1 MKQAILALPVLL
13 CLVTLPDRAP
23 AQQNSEAAAG
33 NGAEAGASSLDAL
46 FSQAT
51 FWRANNRPDLA
62 RDALRRVLA
71 VEPGNTRALRGMG
84 ELALADEDRDGAR
97 QWLDRLRAQAPDSE
111 DAARLQ
117 AALRRQQ
124 ISNGDLMEARA
135 LAKAGNTA
143 GAVARYEALFDGAG
157 PPPDLALEYYQT
169 LAGVDARWREAR
181 EGLEQVVRDNPS
193 DPAAR
198 QALAEVLTYRQATR
212 KQGIEQLAGLW
223 RDQERLQVI
232 APWRQALLWL
242 PEEPAS
248 ADALRDYLAVRPDDE
263 VVRERLDSVL
273 SGRGGAAVAGAYD
286 ALEAGR
292 LSAARRAFEAVLK
305 DDPDS
310 AEAVAGLGLIDLRQG
325 RFGPAE
331 QRLTRAI
338 RMAPNRRNDWA
349 PALEDA
355 RFYGRLA
362 GARALNEQRN
372 YDQALQAVIPLAR
385 AGGRRGRDASLL
397 QGEILLGQDRPQ
409 VAETVF
415 RDLLEND
422 AANNDARVGL
432 VRALMA
438 QERYDE
444 ANRIYAELPAEER
457 MRYGYVRDQQ
467 SQVLRRRAQDLIDDG
482 QVYAGEALLHEA
494 VAAAPGDPWAR
505 LELAKRMQARGQ
517 SGQAAAML
525 EPLEAPDA
533 EPEALLAAAQ
543 FAADQGR
550 WQHAQGLLD
559 RLPADARDSD
569 SQALRQRVENGAR
582 MAELARVFDSGDRWR
597 IQSELERLYA
607 APPKTPA
614 ETGQLANFLV
624 DRGESSL
631 ALTLVRKDLS
641 EGLDRGAP
649 KDFVPHALVL
659 GRLGYDR
666 EAGEL
671 LRELQRRAE
680 QQPGGAEV
688 FADARRTLSVASVDH
703 ARQSGDF
710 ARAYDEA
717 VMALSSD
724 PDNEALVLALGRV
737 YQEGGLH
744 REAAVTYDWLLAR
757 PGPQL
762 PARRAAV
769 ANALAMD
776 DVDRA
781 EQLLEQAAP
790 LEDSEL
796 LLLAA
801 RTARRS
807 GDSRSALALAEK
819 AADAQYRANR
829 SGAPAALAG
838 SANPFRKTAGKTP
851 ENRWLALAE
860 GEDNNDGTRT
870 DVWLPGNLSAG
881 NRGQHWQPPVREQ
894 AVAAASA
901 PSAGYYQPGAAPRP
915 APAPTPVQESAR
927 AEARIDRF
935 REDVRRDVAP
945 RVETGLALRN
955 RDGESGLSEL
965 TEVSGELAFSG
976 VPFRG
981 GRFRGVVTPTF
992 LNAGSVSGSA
1002 SERFGFGPLS
1012 DGAASLAGTLD
1023 GAYDLIA
1030 EVGQSAAQLESAQ
1043 AEFGDAETAFNE
1055 AGVVRDTAEA
1065 DFNQAEAAYQTALAD
1080 PTSTEQELAA
1090 LEALVETE
1098 QADLNEAE
1106 TQFTN
1111 ADQQL
1116 ESAETQLANADTQ
1129 FDNANDLD
1137 VLYELGIDLGALSDE
1152 QRAFID
1158 DYLVSN
1164 FGSAD
1169 FSLEADTPEEFEAR
1183 SQAVRD
1189 LIGGLQ
1195 ARANGYARGAA
1206 AGNQTEAGMGVGF
1219 GYQGQAFAADI
1230 GSTPFGF
1237 EITNLVGGLS
1247 WTPKLGRNGRFIL
1260 AGERR
1265 AVTDSLLS
1273 YAGVEDPATGDRWG
1287 GVTRTGGRIGL
1298 TFDNGPLGLYSDL
1311 GFYNY
1316 DGHNVADNQSVEASL
1331 GGYLRPIREDDRE
1344 LKTGVNVRYM
1354 SFDENLS
1361 KFTYGHG
1368 GYFSPQDYVSLSFPI
1383 EYSEDYHRWT
1393 WNATFAPGFQ
1403 SYSSDAA
1410 AFFPTLA
1417 EEQFWM
1423 EILASSGVIDSAYYA
1438 AESKSGF
1445 GVNLGAGL
1453 DYRLSPGLK
1462 LGTRVGY
1469 DTFGDYSETKASVN
1483 LNYTLEE

>member
-1 MKQAILALPVLL
+1 MKRAISALPMVLWL
-13 CLVTLPDRAP
+13 TMVPGWAG
-23 AQQNSEAAAG
+23 AQQGSEATGDDAPRAG
-33 NGAEAGASSLDAL
+33 ESSLDAL

-62 RDALRRVLA
+62 RDALQRVLA

-84 ELALADEDRDGAR
+84 ELALAAEDRDGAR
-97 QWLDRLRAQAPDSE
+97 QWLDRLRTRAPGSE
-111 DAARLQ
+111 DTARLQ
-117 AALRRQQ
+117 AALRREQ

-135 LAKAGNTA
+135 LAKAGDA
-143 GAVARYEALFDGAG
+143 GAAVARYEALFDGAG

-169 LAGVDARWREAR
+169 LAGVDARWQEAR
-181 EGLEQVVRDNPS
+181 DGLEQVVRDNPN

-212 KQGIEQLAGLW
+212 DQGIEQLAGLW

-242 PEEPAS
+242 PQEPAS

-273 SGRGGAAVAGAYD
+273 SGSGGAAVADAYD

-292 LSAARRAFEAVLK
+292 LGAARRGFEGVLE

-310 AEAVAGLGLIDLRQG
+310 AEAVAGLGLADLRQG

-331 QRLTRAI
+331 QRLARAI
-338 RMAPNRRNDWA
+338 RMAPDRRNDWA

-355 RFYGRLA
+355 RFYRRLA
-362 GARALNEQRN
+362 EARALHQKENH
-372 YDQALQAVIPLAR
+372 DQALQAVIPLAR
-385 AGGRRGRDASLL
+385 AGGRRGRDAALL
-397 QGEILLGQDRPQ
+397 QGDILLAQERPQ

-415 RDLLEND
+415 RDLLENGGAD
-422 AANNDARVGL
+422 NDARVGL
-432 VRALMA
+432 VRSLMA

-467 SQVLRRRAQDLIDDG
+467 SRVLRERAQALIDDG

-494 VAAAPGDPWAR
+494 VAAAPRDPWAR

-550 WQHAQGLLD
+550 WQHALDLLD
-559 RLPADARDSD
+559 RLPAGARDSD

-582 MAELARVFDSGDRWR
+582 MAELGRVFDSGDRWR

-607 APPKTPA
+607 APPETPA
-614 ETGQLANFLV
+614 QTGQLANFLV
-624 DRGESSL
+624 ERGESSL

-641 EGLDRGAP
+641 KGLERGAP

-680 QQPGGAEV
+680 QQPGGAGA
-688 FADARRTLSVASVDH
+688 FAEARRTLSVAAVDH
-703 ARQSGDF
+703 ARQGGDF

-724 PDNEALVLALGRV
+724 PDNEELVLALGRV

-744 REAAVTYDWLLAR
+744 REAATTYDWLLAR

-781 EQLLEQAAP
+781 EQLLEEAAP
-790 LEDSEL
+790 LEDGEL

-807 GDSRSALALAEK
+807 GDTRSALALAEK
-819 AADAQYRANR
+819 AADAQYRANLG
-829 SGAPAALAG
+829 GAPAALAG

-851 ENRWLALAE
+851 ENRWLALAD
-860 GEDNNDGTRT
+860 GGDNNDGART
-870 DVWLPGNLSAG
+870 DVWLPGNRSPG
-881 NRGQHWQPPVREQ
+881 SEGQHWQPPVREQ
-894 AVAAASA
+894 AVAASA
-901 PSAGYYQPGAAPRP
+901 PSAGYYQPGAVSRP
-915 APAPTPVQESAR
+915 APASTPVQESAR

-935 REDVRRDVAP
+935 REEVRQDIAP
-945 RVETGLALRN
+945 RVETGLGLRN

-992 LNAGSVSGSA
+992 LNAGTVSGSA
-1002 SERFGFGPLS
+1002 AERFGFGPLA
-1012 DGAASLAGTLD
+1012 DGTASLAGNLE

-1030 EVGQSAAQLESAQ
+1030 EVGQSAAQLETAQSAVV
-1043 AEFGDAETAFNE
+1043 E
-1055 AGVVRDTAEA
+1055 AQT
-1065 DFNQAEAAYQTALAD
+1065 AYQEALDEFNTQVPPDPDDEDAD
-1080 PTSTEQELAA
+1080 EVDLVTQEELDA
-1090 LEALVETE
+1090 LENQVANLESQRD
-1098 QADLNEAE
+1098 QAV
-1106 TQFTN
+1106 TQF
-1111 ADQQL
+1111 
-1116 ESAETQLANADTQ
+1116 ESATSRN
-1129 FDNANDLD
+1129 
-1137 VLYELGIDLGALSDE
+1137 VLYEVGIDLDALSDD
-1152 QRAFID
+1152 QRAFVD
-1158 DYLVSN
+1158 RFLVAN

-1195 ARANGYARGAA
+1195 ARANGYARAAA

-1247 WTPKLGRNGRFIL
+1247 WAPKLGRNGRFIL

-1287 GVTRTGGRIGL
+1287 GVTRTGGRLGL
-1298 TFDNGPLGLYSDL
+1298 TFDNGPLGLYGDL
-1311 GFYNY
+1311 GFYHY

-1331 GGYLRPIREDDRE
+1331 GGYLRPVREDGRE

-1383 EYSEDYHRWT
+1383 EYSEDYRRWT
-1393 WNATFAPGFQ
+1393 WSATFAPGFQ

-1438 AESKSGF
+1438 AESESGF

-1462 LGTRVGY
+1462 LGTRLGY

>member
-1 MKQAILALPVLL
+1 MKRAISALPMVLWL
-13 CLVTLPDRAP
+13 TMVPGWAG
-23 AQQNSEAAAG
+23 AQQGSEATGDDAPRAG
-33 NGAEAGASSLDAL
+33 ESSLDAL

-62 RDALRRVLA
+62 RDALQRVLA

-84 ELALADEDRDGAR
+84 ELALAAEDRDGAR
-97 QWLDRLRAQAPDSE
+97 QWLDRLRTRAPGSE
-111 DAARLQ
+111 DTARLQ
-117 AALRRQQ
+117 AALRREQ

-135 LAKAGNTA
+135 LAKAGDA
-143 GAVARYEALFDGAG
+143 GAAVARYEALFDGAG

-169 LAGVDARWREAR
+169 LAGVDARWQEAR
-181 EGLEQVVRDNPS
+181 DGLEQVVRDNPN

-212 KQGIEQLAGLW
+212 DQGIEQLAGLW

-242 PEEPAS
+242 PQEPAS

-273 SGRGGAAVAGAYD
+273 SGSGGAAVADAYD

-292 LSAARRAFEAVLK
+292 LSAARRGFEGVLE

-310 AEAVAGLGLIDLRQG
+310 AEAVAGLGLADLRQG

-331 QRLTRAI
+331 QRLARAI
-338 RMAPNRRNDWA
+338 RMAPDRRNDWA

-362 GARALNEQRN
+362 EARALHQKDNH
-372 YDQALQAVIPLAR
+372 DQALQAVIPLAR
-385 AGGRRGRDASLL
+385 AGGRRGRDAALL
-397 QGEILLGQDRPQ
+397 QGDILLAQDRPQ

-415 RDLLEND
+415 RDLLENGGAD
-422 AANNDARVGL
+422 NDARVGL
-432 VRALMA
+432 VRSLMA

-467 SQVLRRRAQDLIDDG
+467 SRVLRERAQALIDDG

-494 VAAAPGDPWAR
+494 VAAAPRDPWAR

-550 WQHAQGLLD
+550 WQRALGLLD
-559 RLPADARDSD
+559 RLPAGARDSD

-582 MAELARVFDSGDRWR
+582 MAELGRVFDSGDRWR

-607 APPKTPA
+607 APPETPA
-614 ETGQLANFLV
+614 QTGQLANFLV
-624 DRGESSL
+624 ERGESSL

-641 EGLDRGAP
+641 KGLERGAP

-680 QQPGGAEV
+680 QQPGGAGA
-688 FADARRTLSVASVDH
+688 FADARRTLSVAAVDH
-703 ARQSGDF
+703 ARQGGDF

-724 PDNEALVLALGRV
+724 PHNEELVLALGRV

-744 REAAVTYDWLLAR
+744 REAATTYDWLLAR

-790 LEDSEL
+790 LEDGEL

-807 GDSRSALALAEK
+807 GDTRSALALAEK
-819 AADAQYRANR
+819 AADAHYRANR
-829 SGAPAALAG
+829 AGAPAALAG

-851 ENRWLALAE
+851 ENRWLALAD
-860 GEDNNDGTRT
+860 GDGDNDGARA
-870 DVWLPGNLSAG
+870 DVWLPGNRSPG
-881 NRGQHWQPPVREQ
+881 NEGQHWQPPVREQ
-894 AVAAASA
+894 AVAASA
-901 PSAGYYQPGAAPRP
+901 PSAGYYQPGAVSRP
-915 APAPTPVQESAR
+915 APAPTLVQESAR

-935 REDVRRDVAP
+935 REDVRQDIAP
-945 RVETGLALRN
+945 RVETGLGLRN

-992 LNAGSVSGSA
+992 LNAGAVSGSA
-1002 SERFGFGPLS
+1002 AGRFGFGPLA
-1012 DGAASLAGTLD
+1012 DGTASLAGNLE

-1030 EVGQSAAQLESAQ
+1030 EVGQSAEQLEAAQ
-1043 AEFGDAETAFNE
+1043 GAVDE
-1055 AGVVRDTAEA
+1055 ART
-1065 DFNQAEAAYQTALAD
+1065 AYQEALDEFNTQVPPDPDDEDAD
-1080 PTSTEQELAA
+1080 QVDLVTQDELDA
-1090 LEALVETE
+1090 LENQVASLEDQRD
-1098 QADLNEAE
+1098 QAA
-1106 TQFTN
+1106 
-1111 ADQQL
+1111 
-1116 ESAETQLANADTQ
+1116 TQ
-1129 FDNANDLD
+1129 FDSATSRN
-1137 VLYELGIDLGALSDE
+1137 VLYEVGIDLDALSDE
-1152 QRAFID
+1152 QRAFVERF
-1158 DYLVSN
+1158 LVSN

-1169 FSLEADTPEEFEAR
+1169 FSLEADTPEEYEAR

-1195 ARANGYARGAA
+1195 ARANGYARAAA

-1247 WTPKLGRNGRFIL
+1247 WAPKLGRNGRFIL

-1287 GVTRTGGRIGL
+1287 GVTRTGGRLGL
-1298 TFDNGPLGLYSDL
+1298 TFDNGPLGLYGDL
-1311 GFYNY
+1311 GFYHY

-1331 GGYLRPIREDDRE
+1331 GGYLRPVREDGRE

-1383 EYSEDYHRWT
+1383 EYSEDYRRWT
-1393 WNATFAPGFQ
+1393 WSATFAPGFQ

-1438 AESKSGF
+1438 AESESGF

-1462 LGTRVGY
+1462 LGTRLGY

>member
-1 MKQAILALPVLL
+1 MKRPIVALPLLL
-13 CLVTLPDRAP
+13 CVAGLPAWAL
-23 AQQNSEAAAG
+23 AQQNTPASDNVDQSGE
-33 NGAEAGASSLDAL
+33 SSLQAL

-62 RDALRRVLA
+62 RDALQRVLA
-71 VEPGNTRALRGMG
+71 VEPGNPRALRGMG
-84 ELALADEDRDGAR
+84 ELALAAGDRETALS
-97 QWLDRLRAQAPDSE
+97 WLARLRSQAPNSE
-111 DAARLQ
+111 DTASLQ
-117 AALRRQQ
+117 AALRRKQ

-135 LAKAGNTA
+135 LAKAGDA
-143 GAVARYEALFDGAG
+143 GAAVARYEALFNGQS
-157 PPPDLALEYYQT
+157 PPPDLAPEYYQT
-169 LAGVDARWREAR
+169 LAGVDGRWREAR
-181 EGLEQVVRDNPS
+181 QGLEQVVRDNPN

-198 QALAEVLTYRQATR
+198 QALAEVLTYRQVSR
-212 KQGIEQLAGLW
+212 QDGIDRLAELW
-223 RDQERLQVI
+223 QQNNRLQVI

-242 PEEPAS
+242 PEEGES
-248 ADALRDYLAVRPDDE
+248 ADALRRYLAVRPDDA
-263 VVRERLDSVL
+263 VVRERLENVL
-273 SGRGGAAVAGAYD
+273 SGGGGAALAKAYKD
-286 ALEAGR
+286 LEAGR
-292 LSAARRAFEAVLK
+292 LDTARRGFQAIVK
-305 DDPDS
+305 DEPEN
-310 AEAVAGLGLIDLRQG
+310 AEAVAGLGLVDLRQG
-325 RFGPAE
+325 RFRTAE
-331 QRLTRAI
+331 QQLERAI
-338 RMAPNRRNDWA
+338 RMAPQRRADWS
-349 PALEDA
+349 PAREDA

-362 GARALNEQRN
+362 SARALNKAQKH
-372 YDQALQAVIPLAR
+372 DQALQAVIPLAR
-385 AGGRRGRDASLL
+385 AGGRRGRDATLL
-397 QGEILLGQDRPQ
+397 QGDILLDQDRPM
-409 VAETVF
+409 VAETVY
-415 RDLLEND
+415 RGLLD
-422 AANNDARVGL
+422 AREDDSEARVGL

-444 ANRIYAELPAEER
+444 ANRIYAELPAKDR
-457 MRYGYVRDQQ
+457 MRYGYLREQQ
-467 SQVLRRRAQDLIDDG
+467 GQVLRERAQALIDSG

-494 VAAAPGDPWAR
+494 VAATPDDPWAR

-517 SGQAAAML
+517 SAQAAALL
-525 EPLEAPDA
+525 EPLEAPGA
-533 EPEALLAAAQ
+533 APSSLLAAAN
-543 FAADQGR
+543 FAVEQQR
-550 WQHAQGLLD
+550 WRHALELLE
-559 RLPADARDSD
+559 RLPADARDAE
-569 SQALRQRVENGAR
+569 SQAVRRRAENGAR
-582 MAELARVFDSGDRWR
+582 MAELARLFDSGDRWR

-607 APPKTPA
+607 KPPETPSQ
-614 ETGQLANFLV
+614 TGELANFLV

-631 ALTLVRKDLS
+631 ALTLVRRDLAK
-641 EGLDRGAP
+641 GLDRGQP
-649 KDFVPHALVL
+649 RDFVPHAMVL

-671 LRELQRRAE
+671 LRELERAAE
-680 QQPGGAEV
+680 QQPGSRTAFAE
-688 FADARRTLSVASVDH
+688 ARRTLAVASVDH
-703 ARQSGDF
+703 ARSGGDF

-724 PDNEALVLALGRV
+724 PDSEALVLALGRV

-744 REAAVTYDWLLAR
+744 EEAATTYDWLLAR

-790 LEDSEL
+790 LEDGEL

-807 GDSRSALALAEK
+807 GDSRSALALAER
-819 AADAQYRANR
+819 AAGAQYRDSR
-829 SGAPAALAG
+829 TGAPGALAR
-838 SANPFRKTAGKTP
+838 SANPFRKSAGKTP
-851 ENRWLALAE
+851 QNRWLALAE
-860 GEDNNDGTRT
+860 GGREAAGVRA
-870 DVWLPGNLSAG
+870 DVWLPGNG
-881 NRGQHWQPPVREQ
+881 GQHWQPPVRDNS
-894 AVAAASA
+894 VAAAPASV
-901 PSAGYYQPGAAPRP
+901 SSSSSGYYQPGGVASNRAQPRV
-915 APAPTPVQESAR
+915 ATPVQQSAQ

-935 REDVRRDVAP
+935 REDVQREVAP

-981 GRFRGVVTPTF
+981 GRFEGWVTPTF
-992 LNAGSVSGSA
+992 LNAGAVSGSA
-1002 SERFGFGPLS
+1002 RERFGFGPLA
-1012 DGAASLAGTLD
+1012 DGTASLAGNLQ

-1030 EVGQSAAQLESAQ
+1030 EVGQSADQLEAAQSDYDQAQ
-1043 AEFGDAETAFNE
+1043 ADYSEAQVAYNEALEEFNTQVPPDPDDEDAEEVDLVTQ
-1055 AGVVRDTAEA
+1055 D
-1065 DFNQAEAAYQTALAD
+1065 
-1080 PTSTEQELAA
+1080 ELDA
-1090 LEALVETE
+1090 LEATQENRKTAVDNSEN
-1098 QADLNEAE
+1098 QRDLAA
-1106 TQFTN
+1106 TQF
-1111 ADQQL
+1111 
-1116 ESAETQLANADTQ
+1116 ESATSRN
-1129 FDNANDLD
+1129 
-1137 VLYELGIDLGALSDE
+1137 VLYEVGVDLDALSAD
-1152 QRAFID
+1152 QRAFVD
-1158 DYLVSN
+1158 RYLVAN

-1169 FSLEADTPEEFEAR
+1169 FSLEAATPEEYEAR
-1183 SQAVRD
+1183 SQAVRE

-1195 ARANGYARGAA
+1195 ARANGYARAA
-1206 AGNQTEAGMGVGF
+1206 AVSNQTEAGMGVGF
-1219 GYQGQAFAADI
+1219 GYQGRAVAADI

-1247 WTPKLGRNGRFIL
+1247 WTPRLGENGRFIV

-1287 GVTRTGGRIGL
+1287 GVTRTGGRLGL
-1298 TFDNGPLGLYSDL
+1298 TFDNGPMGLYGDL
-1311 GFYNY
+1311 GFYHY

-1331 GGYLRPIREDDRE
+1331 GGYLRPVREDDRE

-1393 WNATFAPGFQ
+1393 WNARFAPGFQ
-1403 SYSSDAA
+1403 SYSSEAA

-1423 EILASSGVIDSAYYA
+1423 EILASSGVVDSAYYA
-1438 AESKSGF
+1438 AESESGF

>member
-1 MKQAILALPVLL
+1 MKRATLALPMVLW
-13 CLVTLPDRAP
+13 LVMTPAWAA
-23 AQQNSEAAAG
+23 AQQGSEATGDQAPRAG
-33 NGAEAGASSLDAL
+33 ESSLDAL

-62 RDALRRVLA
+62 RDALERVLA
-71 VEPGNTRALRGMG
+71 VEPDNARALRGMG
-84 ELALADEDRDGAR
+84 ELALAADDRDGAR
-97 QWLDRLRAQAPDSE
+97 QWLDRLRERAPGSE

-117 AALRRQQ
+117 AALRREQ

-135 LAKAGNTA
+135 LAKAGDA
-143 GAVARYEALFDGAG
+143 GAAVARYEALFDGAG

-181 EGLEQVVRDNPS
+181 DGLEQVVRDNPG

-212 KQGIEQLAGLW
+212 DQGIEQLAGLW

-242 PEEPAS
+242 PQEPAS

-273 SGRGGAAVAGAYD
+273 SGSGGAAVADAYD

-292 LSAARRAFEAVLK
+292 LSAARRGFQGVLE

-310 AEAVAGLGLIDLRQG
+310 AEAVAGLGLADLRQG
-325 RFGPAE
+325 RFGAAE
-331 QRLTRAI
+331 QRLARAI
-338 RMAPNRRNDWA
+338 RMAPDRRADWA

-362 GARALNEQRN
+362 EARALNEQQN

-385 AGGRRGRDASLL
+385 AGGRRGRDAALL
-397 QGEILLGQDRPQ
+397 QGDILLAQDRPQ

-415 RDLLEND
+415 RDLLESDD
-422 AANNDARVGL
+422 ANSDARVGL

-467 SQVLRRRAQDLIDDG
+467 SQVLRERAQALIDDG

-494 VAAAPGDPWAR
+494 VAAAPRDPWAR
-505 LELAKRMQARGQ
+505 LALAKRMQARGQ

-550 WQHAQGLLD
+550 WQHALDLLD

-569 SQALRQRVENGAR
+569 SQALRRRVENGAR

-607 APPKTPA
+607 EPPETPA
-614 ETGQLANFLV
+614 QTGQLANFLV
-624 DRGESSL
+624 ERGESSL
-631 ALTLVRKDLS
+631 ALTLVRKDLAK
-641 EGLDRGAP
+641 GLDRGAP

-671 LRELQRRAE
+671 LRELERRAE
-680 QQPGGAEV
+680 RRPGGAGA
-688 FADARRTLSVASVDH
+688 FADARRTLSVAAVDH
-703 ARQSGDF
+703 ARQGGDF

-724 PDNEALVLALGRV
+724 PDNEKLVLALGRV

-744 REAAVTYDWLLAR
+744 REAATTYDWLLAR

-776 DVDRA
+776 DVERA
-781 EQLLEQAAP
+781 EQLLEEAAP
-790 LEDSEL
+790 LEDGEL

-819 AADAQYRANR
+819 AADAHYRANR
-829 SGAPAALAG
+829 SGAPSALAG
-838 SANPFRKTAGKTP
+838 SANPFRKSAGKTP
-851 ENRWLALAE
+851 ENRWLALAD
-860 GEDNNDGTRT
+860 GDGNNDGARA
-870 DVWLPGNLSAG
+870 DVWLPGNRSPG
-881 NRGQHWQPPVREQ
+881 NEGQHWQPPAREQ
-894 AVAAASA
+894 AVAASA
-901 PSAGYYQPGAAPRP
+901 PSGDYYQPGAASRP

-945 RVETGLALRN
+945 RVETGLGLRN

-981 GRFRGVVTPTF
+981 GRFRGAVTPTF

-1002 SERFGFGPLS
+1002 AGRFGFGPLAE
-1012 DGAASLAGTLD
+1012 GTASLAGNLE

-1030 EVGQSAAQLESAQ
+1030 EVGQSAEQLEAAESAV
-1043 AEFGDAETAFNE
+1043 DE
-1055 AGVVRDTAEA
+1055 AQT
-1065 DFNQAEAAYQTALAD
+1065 AYQ
-1080 PTSTEQELAA
+1080 EA
-1090 LEALVETE
+1090 LEEFNTQVPPDPDDENADEVDLVTQEELDALENQV
-1098 QADLNEAE
+1098 ADLEDQRDQAAN
-1106 TQFTN
+1106 QFEN
-1111 ADQQL
+1111 AT
-1116 ESAETQLANADTQ
+1116 SRN
-1129 FDNANDLD
+1129 
-1137 VLYELGIDLGALSDE
+1137 VLYEVGIDLDALSDE
-1152 QRAFID
+1152 QRAFVD
-1158 DYLVSN
+1158 RFLVSN

-1219 GYQGQAFAADI
+1219 GYQGRAFAADI

-1247 WTPKLGRNGRFIL
+1247 WAPKLGRNGRFIL

-1287 GVTRTGGRIGL
+1287 GVTRTGGRLGL
-1298 TFDNGPLGLYSDL
+1298 TFDNGPLGLYGDL
-1311 GFYNY
+1311 GFYHY

-1331 GGYLRPIREDDRE
+1331 GGYLRPIREDGRE

>member
-1 MKQAILALPVLL
+1 MKRAISALPMVLWL
-13 CLVTLPDRAP
+13 TMVPGWAA
-23 AQQNSEAAAG
+23 AQQGSEATGDDAPRAG
-33 NGAEAGASSLDAL
+33 ESSLDAL

-62 RDALRRVLA
+62 RDALQRVLA

-84 ELALADEDRDGAR
+84 ELALAAEDRDGAR
-97 QWLDRLRAQAPDSE
+97 QWLDRLRTRAPGSE
-111 DAARLQ
+111 DTARLQ
-117 AALRRQQ
+117 AALRREQ

-135 LAKAGNTA
+135 LAKAGDA
-143 GAVARYEALFDGAG
+143 GAAVARYEALFDGAG

-169 LAGVDARWREAR
+169 LAGVDARWQEAR
-181 EGLEQVVRDNPS
+181 DGLEQVVRDNPG

-212 KQGIEQLAGLW
+212 DQGIEQLAGLW

-242 PEEPAS
+242 PQEPAS

-273 SGRGGAAVAGAYD
+273 SGSGGAAVAAAYD

-292 LSAARRAFEAVLK
+292 LSAARRGFEGVLE

-310 AEAVAGLGLIDLRQG
+310 AEAVAGLGLADLRQG

-331 QRLTRAI
+331 QRLARAI
-338 RMAPNRRNDWA
+338 RMAPDRRNDWA

-362 GARALNEQRN
+362 EARALHQKENH
-372 YDQALQAVIPLAR
+372 DQALQAVIPLAR
-385 AGGRRGRDASLL
+385 AGGRRGRDAALL
-397 QGEILLGQDRPQ
+397 QGDILLAQERPQ

-415 RDLLEND
+415 RDLLENGGAD
-422 AANNDARVGL
+422 NDARVGL
-432 VRALMA
+432 VRSLMA

-467 SQVLRRRAQDLIDDG
+467 SKVLRERAQALIDDG

-494 VAAAPGDPWAR
+494 VAAAPRDPWAR

-550 WQHAQGLLD
+550 WQRALGLLD
-559 RLPADARDSD
+559 RLPAGARDSD

-582 MAELARVFDSGDRWR
+582 MAELGRVFDSGDRWR

-607 APPKTPA
+607 APPETPA
-614 ETGQLANFLV
+614 QTGQLANFLV
-624 DRGESSL
+624 ERGESSL

-641 EGLDRGAP
+641 KGLERGAP

-680 QQPGGAEV
+680 QQPGGAGA
-688 FADARRTLSVASVDH
+688 FADARRTLSVAAVDH
-703 ARQSGDF
+703 ARQGGDF

-724 PDNEALVLALGRV
+724 PHNEELVLALGRV

-744 REAAVTYDWLLAR
+744 REAATTYDWLLAR

-790 LEDSEL
+790 LEDGEL

-819 AADAQYRANR
+819 AADAHYRANR
-829 SGAPAALAG
+829 AGAPAALAG

-851 ENRWLALAE
+851 ENRWLALAD
-860 GEDNNDGTRT
+860 GDGNNDGARA
-870 DVWLPGNLSAG
+870 DVWLPGNRSPG
-881 NRGQHWQPPVREQ
+881 NEGQHWQPPVREQ
-894 AVAAASA
+894 AVAASA
-901 PSAGYYQPGAAPRP
+901 PSAGYYQPGAVSRP

-935 REDVRRDVAP
+935 REDVRQDIAP
-945 RVETGLALRN
+945 RVETGLGLRN

-992 LNAGSVSGSA
+992 LNAGAVSGSA
-1002 SERFGFGPLS
+1002 AERFGFGPLA
-1012 DGAASLAGTLD
+1012 DGTASLAGNLE

-1030 EVGQSAAQLESAQ
+1030 EVGQSAEQLEAAQ
-1043 AEFGDAETAFNE
+1043 GAVDE
-1055 AGVVRDTAEA
+1055 ART
-1065 DFNQAEAAYQTALAD
+1065 AYQEALDEFNTQVPPDPDDEDAD
-1080 PTSTEQELAA
+1080 QVDLVTQEELDA
-1090 LEALVETE
+1090 LENQVASLEDQRD
-1098 QADLNEAE
+1098 QAA
-1106 TQFTN
+1106 TQF
-1111 ADQQL
+1111 
-1116 ESAETQLANADTQ
+1116 ESATSRN
-1129 FDNANDLD
+1129 
-1137 VLYELGIDLGALSDE
+1137 VLYEVGIDLDALSDE
-1152 QRAFID
+1152 QRAFVD
-1158 DYLVSN
+1158 RFLVSN

-1169 FSLEADTPEEFEAR
+1169 FSLEADTPEEYEAR

-1195 ARANGYARGAA
+1195 ARANGYARAAA

-1247 WTPKLGRNGRFIL
+1247 WAPKLGRNGRFIL

-1287 GVTRTGGRIGL
+1287 GVTRTGGRLGL
-1298 TFDNGPLGLYSDL
+1298 TFDNGPLGLYGDL
-1311 GFYNY
+1311 GFYHY

-1331 GGYLRPIREDDRE
+1331 GGYLRPVREDGRE

-1383 EYSEDYHRWT
+1383 EYSEDYRRWT
-1393 WNATFAPGFQ
+1393 WSATFAPGFQ

-1438 AESKSGF
+1438 AESESGF

-1462 LGTRVGY
+1462 LGTRLGY

>member
-1 MKQAILALPVLL
+1 MKRAILALPVLL
-13 CLVTLPDRAP
+13 CLATLADGAW
-23 AQQNSEAAAG
+23 AQQNDETADG
-33 NGAEAGASSLDAL
+33 NGGEAGASSLDAL

-62 RDALRRVLA
+62 KDALQRVLA
-71 VEPGNTRALRGMG
+71 VEPGNPRALRGMG
-84 ELALADEDRDGAR
+84 ELALAAGDRDGAR
-97 QWLDRLRAQAPDSE
+97 QWLERLRAQAPDSQ
-111 DAARLQ
+111 DTARLQ
-117 AALRRQQ
+117 AALRREQ

-135 LAKAGNTA
+135 RAKAGDAA

-181 EGLEQVVRDNPS
+181 EGLEQVVRDNPN

-198 QALAEVLTYRQATR
+198 QALAEVLTYRQSTR
-212 KQGIEQLAGLW
+212 NQGIEQLAGLW
-223 RDQERLQVI
+223 RDQERLQVL

-242 PEEPAS
+242 PQEPAS

-273 SGRGGAAVAGAYD
+273 SGSGGAAVADAYD

-292 LSAARRAFEAVLK
+292 LTAARRAFEAVLK

-331 QRLTRAI
+331 QRLARAI
-338 RMAPNRRNDWA
+338 RMAPNRRNNWA

-362 GARALNEQRN
+362 EARALNDQKN

-385 AGGRRGRDASLL
+385 AGGRRGRDAALL

-422 AANNDARVGL
+422 GANNDARVGL

-467 SQVLRRRAQDLIDDG
+467 SQVLRERAQTLIDDG

-494 VAAAPGDPWAR
+494 VAAAPRDPWAR
-505 LELAKRMQARGQ
+505 LALAKRMQARGQ
-517 SGQAAAML
+517 SAQAAAML

-543 FAADQGR
+543 FAAQQGR
-550 WQHAQGLLD
+550 WQHALALLD
-559 RLPADARDSD
+559 RVPADARDGD
-569 SQALRQRVENGAR
+569 TEALQQRIENGAR
-582 MAELARVFDSGDRWR
+582 LAELGRVFDSGDRWR

-607 APPKTPA
+607 EPPETPA
-614 ETGQLANFLV
+614 QTGELANFLV
-624 DRGESSL
+624 DHGESSL

-641 EGLDRGAP
+641 KGLERGEP

-666 EAGEL
+666 EAGQL
-671 LRELQRRAE
+671 LRELERRAE
-680 QQPGGAEV
+680 ARPGGAAA
-688 FADARRTLSVASVDH
+688 FADARRTLAVASVDH
-703 ARQSGDF
+703 ARQGGDF

-724 PDNEALVLALGRV
+724 PNNEELVLALGRV

-744 REAAVTYDWLLAR
+744 QEAAVTYDWLLAR

-781 EQLLEQAAP
+781 EQLLEEAAP

-807 GDSRSALALAEK
+807 GDTRSALALAER
-819 AADAQYRANR
+819 AAGAQYRANS
-829 SGAPAALAG
+829 SGAPGALAG

-851 ENRWLALAE
+851 ENRWLALA
-860 GEDNNDGTRT
+860 DGGDRNADTRA
-870 DVWLPGNLSAG
+870 DVWLPGGYSSG
-881 NRGQHWQPPVREQ
+881 TSGQHWQPPVREQ
-894 AVAAASA
+894 AQVAAASA
-901 PSAGYYQPGAAPRP
+901 PPSGDYYQPGGAARP

-935 REDVRRDVAP
+935 REEVRRDVAP
-945 RVETGLALRN
+945 RAETGLALRN

-992 LNAGSVSGSA
+992 LNAGTMSGSA
-1002 SERFGFGPLS
+1002 AERFGYGPLA
-1012 DGAASLAGTLD
+1012 DGTASLAGNLE

-1030 EVGQSAAQLESAQ
+1030 EVGQSAAQLETAQSALEQ
-1043 AEFGDAETAFNE
+1043 TETAFQQAETAYDE
-1055 AGVVRDTAEA
+1055 ALDEFQTQVPPDPDDEDAEEV
-1065 DFNQAEAAYQTALAD
+1065 DLV
-1080 PTSTEQELAA
+1080 TEEELAA
-1090 LEALVETE
+1090 LEAQRDQLENQLATR
-1098 QADLNEAE
+1098 E
-1106 TQFTN
+1106 TQR
-1111 ADQQL
+1111 DQAATQF
-1116 ESAETQLANADTQ
+1116 ESATSRN
-1129 FDNANDLD
+1129 
-1137 VLYELGIDLGALSDE
+1137 VLYEVGIDLDALSDE
-1152 QRAFID
+1152 QRAFVD
-1158 DYLVSN
+1158 RFLVSN

-1247 WTPKLGRNGRFIL
+1247 WAPRLGSNGRFII
-1260 AGERR
+1260 AAERR

-1287 GVTRTGGRIGL
+1287 GVTRTGGRLGL
-1298 TFDNGPLGLYSDL
+1298 TFDNGPLGLYGDL

-1331 GGYLRPIREDDRE
+1331 GGYLRPVREDDRE
-1344 LKTGVNVRYM
+1344 LKTGVNVSYM

-1383 EYSEDYHRWT
+1383 EYSEDYRRWT
-1393 WNATFAPGFQ
+1393 WSAKFAPGFQ

-1462 LGTRVGY
+1462 LGTRLGY

>member
-1 MKQAILALPVLL
+1 MKRATLALPMVLW
-13 CLVTLPDRAP
+13 LVMTPAWAA
-23 AQQNSEAAAG
+23 AQQGSEATGDQAPRAG
-33 NGAEAGASSLDAL
+33 ESSLEAL

-62 RDALRRVLA
+62 RDALERVLA
-71 VEPGNTRALRGMG
+71 VEPDNARALRGMG
-84 ELALADEDRDGAR
+84 ELALAADDRDGAR
-97 QWLDRLRAQAPDSE
+97 QWLDRLRERAPGSE

-117 AALRRQQ
+117 AALRREQ

-135 LAKAGNTA
+135 LAKAGDA
-143 GAVARYEALFDGAG
+143 GAAVARYEALFDGAG

-181 EGLEQVVRDNPS
+181 DGLEQVVRDNPG

-212 KQGIEQLAGLW
+212 DQGIEQLAGLW

-242 PEEPAS
+242 PQEPAS

-273 SGRGGAAVAGAYD
+273 SGSGGAAVADAYD

-292 LSAARRAFEAVLK
+292 LSAARRGFQGVLE

-310 AEAVAGLGLIDLRQG
+310 AEAVAGLGLADLRQG
-325 RFGPAE
+325 RFGAAE
-331 QRLTRAI
+331 QRLARAI
-338 RMAPNRRNDWA
+338 RMAPDRRADWA

-362 GARALNEQRN
+362 EARALNEQQN

-385 AGGRRGRDASLL
+385 AGGRRGRDAALL
-397 QGEILLGQDRPQ
+397 QGDILLAQDRPQ

-415 RDLLEND
+415 RDLLESDD
-422 AANNDARVGL
+422 ANSDARVGL

-467 SQVLRRRAQDLIDDG
+467 SQVLRERAQALIDDG

-494 VAAAPGDPWAR
+494 VAAAPRDPWAR

-550 WQHAQGLLD
+550 WQHALDLLD

-569 SQALRQRVENGAR
+569 SQALRRRVENGAR

-607 APPKTPA
+607 EPPETPA
-614 ETGQLANFLV
+614 QTGQLANFLV
-624 DRGESSL
+624 ERGESSL
-631 ALTLVRKDLS
+631 ALTLVRKDLAK
-641 EGLDRGAP
+641 GLDRGAP

-671 LRELQRRAE
+671 LRELERRAE
-680 QQPGGAEV
+680 RRPGGAGA
-688 FADARRTLSVASVDH
+688 FADARRTLSVAAVDH
-703 ARQSGDF
+703 ARQGGDF

-724 PDNEALVLALGRV
+724 PDNEKLVLALGRV

-744 REAAVTYDWLLAR
+744 REAATTYDWLLAR

-776 DVDRA
+776 DVERA
-781 EQLLEQAAP
+781 EQLLEEAAP
-790 LEDSEL
+790 LEDGEL

-819 AADAQYRANR
+819 AADAHYRANR
-829 SGAPAALAG
+829 SGAPSALAG
-838 SANPFRKTAGKTP
+838 SANPFRKSAGKTP
-851 ENRWLALAE
+851 ENRWLALAD
-860 GEDNNDGTRT
+860 GDGNNDGARA
-870 DVWLPGNLSAG
+870 DVWLPGNRSPG
-881 NRGQHWQPPVREQ
+881 NEGQHWQPPAREQ
-894 AVAAASA
+894 AVAASA
-901 PSAGYYQPGAAPRP
+901 PSGDYYQPGAASRP

-945 RVETGLALRN
+945 RVETGLGLRN

-981 GRFRGVVTPTF
+981 GRFRGAVTPTF

-1002 SERFGFGPLS
+1002 AGRFGFGPLAE
-1012 DGAASLAGTLD
+1012 GTASLAGNLE

-1030 EVGQSAAQLESAQ
+1030 EVGQSAEQLEAAESAV
-1043 AEFGDAETAFNE
+1043 DE
-1055 AGVVRDTAEA
+1055 AQT
-1065 DFNQAEAAYQTALAD
+1065 AYQ
-1080 PTSTEQELAA
+1080 EA
-1090 LEALVETE
+1090 LEEFNTQVPPDPDDENADEVDLVTQEELDALENQV
-1098 QADLNEAE
+1098 ADLEDQRDQAAN
-1106 TQFTN
+1106 QFEN
-1111 ADQQL
+1111 AT
-1116 ESAETQLANADTQ
+1116 SRN
-1129 FDNANDLD
+1129 
-1137 VLYELGIDLGALSDE
+1137 VLYEVGIDLDALSDE
-1152 QRAFID
+1152 QRAFVD
-1158 DYLVSN
+1158 RFLVSN

-1219 GYQGQAFAADI
+1219 GYQGRAFAADI

-1247 WTPKLGRNGRFIL
+1247 WAPKLGRNGRFIL

-1287 GVTRTGGRIGL
+1287 GVTRTGGRLGL
-1298 TFDNGPLGLYSDL
+1298 TFDNGPLGLYGDL
-1311 GFYNY
+1311 GFYHY

-1331 GGYLRPIREDDRE
+1331 GGYLRPIREDGRE

-1383 EYSEDYHRWT
+1383 EYSEDYRRWT
-1393 WNATFAPGFQ
+1393 WSATFAPGFQ

-1438 AESKSGF
+1438 AESESGF

-1462 LGTRVGY
+1462 LGTRLGY

>member
-1 MKQAILALPVLL
+1 MKRAISALPMVLWL
-13 CLVTLPDRAP
+13 TMVPGWAG
-23 AQQNSEAAAG
+23 AQQGSEATGDDAPRAG
-33 NGAEAGASSLDAL
+33 ESSLDAL

-62 RDALRRVLA
+62 RDALQRVLA

-84 ELALADEDRDGAR
+84 ELALAAEDRDGAR
-97 QWLDRLRAQAPDSE
+97 QWLDRLRTRAPGSE
-111 DAARLQ
+111 DTARLQ
-117 AALRRQQ
+117 AALRREQ

-135 LAKAGNTA
+135 LAKAGDA
-143 GAVARYEALFDGAG
+143 GAAVARYEALFDGAG

-169 LAGVDARWREAR
+169 LAGVDARWQEAR
-181 EGLEQVVRDNPS
+181 DGLEQVVRDNPG

-212 KQGIEQLAGLW
+212 DQGIEQLAGLW

-242 PEEPAS
+242 PQEPAS

-273 SGRGGAAVAGAYD
+273 SGSGGAAVSDAYD

-292 LSAARRAFEAVLK
+292 LSAARRGFEGVLE

-310 AEAVAGLGLIDLRQG
+310 AEAVAGLGLADLRQG

-331 QRLTRAI
+331 QRLARAI
-338 RMAPNRRNDWA
+338 RMAPDRRNDWA

-355 RFYGRLA
+355 RFYRRLA
-362 GARALNEQRN
+362 EARALHQKENH
-372 YDQALQAVIPLAR
+372 DQALQAVIPLAR
-385 AGGRRGRDASLL
+385 AGGRRGRDAALL
-397 QGEILLGQDRPQ
+397 QGDILLAQERPQ

-415 RDLLEND
+415 RDLLENGGAD
-422 AANNDARVGL
+422 NDARVGL
-432 VRALMA
+432 VRSLMA

-467 SQVLRRRAQDLIDDG
+467 SRVLRERAQALIDDG

-494 VAAAPGDPWAR
+494 VAAAPRDPWAR

-550 WQHAQGLLD
+550 WQHALDLLD
-559 RLPADARDSD
+559 RLPAGARDSD

-582 MAELARVFDSGDRWR
+582 MAELGRVFDSGDRWR

-607 APPKTPA
+607 APPETPA
-614 ETGQLANFLV
+614 QTGQLANFLV
-624 DRGESSL
+624 ERGESSL

-641 EGLDRGAP
+641 KGLERGAP

-680 QQPGGAEV
+680 QQPGGAGA
-688 FADARRTLSVASVDH
+688 FAEARRTLSVAAVDH
-703 ARQSGDF
+703 ARQGGDF

-724 PDNEALVLALGRV
+724 PHNEELVLALGRV

-744 REAAVTYDWLLAR
+744 REAATTYDWLLAR

-790 LEDSEL
+790 LEDGEL

-807 GDSRSALALAEK
+807 GDTRSALALAEK
-819 AADAQYRANR
+819 AADAHYRANR
-829 SGAPAALAG
+829 AGAPAALAG

-851 ENRWLALAE
+851 ENRWLALAD
-860 GEDNNDGTRT
+860 GDGDNDGARA
-870 DVWLPGNLSAG
+870 DVWLPGNSSPG
-881 NRGQHWQPPVREQ
+881 NEGQHWQPPVREQ
-894 AVAAASA
+894 AVAASA
-901 PSAGYYQPGAAPRP
+901 PSAGYYQPGAVSRP

-935 REDVRRDVAP
+935 REDVRQDIAP
-945 RVETGLALRN
+945 RVETGLGLRN

-981 GRFRGVVTPTF
+981 GRFRGVVAPTF
-992 LNAGSVSGSA
+992 LNAGAVSGSA
-1002 SERFGFGPLS
+1002 AERFGFGPLA
-1012 DGAASLAGTLD
+1012 DGTASLAGNLE

-1030 EVGQSAAQLESAQ
+1030 EVGQSAEQLEAAQSAV
-1043 AEFGDAETAFNE
+1043 DE
-1055 AGVVRDTAEA
+1055 AQT
-1065 DFNQAEAAYQTALAD
+1065 AYQEALDEFNTQVPPDPDDEDAD
-1080 PTSTEQELAA
+1080 QVDLVTQDELDA
-1090 LEALVETE
+1090 LENQVASLEDQRD
-1098 QADLNEAE
+1098 QAA
-1106 TQFTN
+1106 TQF
-1111 ADQQL
+1111 
-1116 ESAETQLANADTQ
+1116 ESATSRN
-1129 FDNANDLD
+1129 
-1137 VLYELGIDLGALSDE
+1137 VLYEVGIDLDALSDE
-1152 QRAFID
+1152 QRAFVD
-1158 DYLVSN
+1158 RFLVSN

-1169 FSLEADTPEEFEAR
+1169 FSLEADTPEEYEAR

-1195 ARANGYARGAA
+1195 ARANGYARAAA

-1219 GYQGQAFAADI
+1219 GYRGQAFAADI

-1247 WTPKLGRNGRFIL
+1247 WAPKLGRNGRFIL

-1287 GVTRTGGRIGL
+1287 GVTRTGGRLGL
-1298 TFDNGPLGLYSDL
+1298 TFDNGPLGLYGDL
-1311 GFYNY
+1311 GFYHY

-1331 GGYLRPIREDDRE
+1331 GGYLRPVREDGRE

-1383 EYSEDYHRWT
+1383 EYSEDYRRWT
-1393 WNATFAPGFQ
+1393 WSATFAPGFQ

-1438 AESKSGF
+1438 AESESGF

-1462 LGTRVGY
+1462 LGTRLGY

>member
-1 MKQAILALPVLL
+1 MKRAISALPMVLWL
-13 CLVTLPDRAP
+13 TMVPGWAA
-23 AQQNSEAAAG
+23 AQQGSEATGDDAPRAG
-33 NGAEAGASSLDAL
+33 ESSLDAL

-62 RDALRRVLA
+62 RDALERVLA
-71 VEPGNTRALRGMG
+71 VEPDNARALRDMG
-84 ELALADEDRDGAR
+84 ELALAADDRDGAR
-97 QWLDRLRAQAPDSE
+97 QWLDRLRERAPGSE

-117 AALRRQQ
+117 AALRREQ

-135 LAKAGNTA
+135 LAKAGDA
-143 GAVARYEALFDGAG
+143 GAAVARYEALFDGAG

-169 LAGVDARWREAR
+169 LAGVDARWQEAR
-181 EGLEQVVRDNPS
+181 DGLQQVVRDNPD

-212 KQGIEQLAGLW
+212 DQGIEQLAGLW

-242 PEEPAS
+242 PQEPAS

-273 SGRGGAAVAGAYD
+273 SGSGGAAVADAYD

-292 LSAARRAFEAVLK
+292 LSAARRGFQGVLE

-310 AEAVAGLGLIDLRQG
+310 AEAVAGLGLADLRQG
-325 RFGPAE
+325 RFGAAE
-331 QRLTRAI
+331 QRLARAI
-338 RMAPNRRNDWA
+338 RMAPDRRADWA

-362 GARALNEQRN
+362 EARALNEQQN

-385 AGGRRGRDASLL
+385 AGGRRGRDAALL
-397 QGEILLGQDRPQ
+397 QGDILLAQDRPQ

-415 RDLLEND
+415 RDLLESDD
-422 AANNDARVGL
+422 ANSDARVGL

-467 SQVLRRRAQDLIDDG
+467 SQVLRERAQALIDDG

-494 VAAAPGDPWAR
+494 VAAAPRDPWAR
-505 LELAKRMQARGQ
+505 LALAKRMQARGQ

-550 WQHAQGLLD
+550 WQHALDLLD

-569 SQALRQRVENGAR
+569 SQALRRRVENGAR

-607 APPKTPA
+607 EPPETPA
-614 ETGQLANFLV
+614 QTGQLANFLV
-624 DRGESSL
+624 ERGESSL
-631 ALTLVRKDLS
+631 ALTLVRKDLAK
-641 EGLDRGAP
+641 GLERGAP

-671 LRELQRRAE
+671 LRELERRAE
-680 QQPGGAEV
+680 RRPGGAGA
-688 FADARRTLSVASVDH
+688 FADARRTLSVAAVDH
-703 ARQSGDF
+703 ARQGGDF

-724 PDNEALVLALGRV
+724 PDNEKLVLALGRV

-744 REAAVTYDWLLAR
+744 REAATTYDWLLAR

-776 DVDRA
+776 DVERA
-781 EQLLEQAAP
+781 EQLLEEAAP
-790 LEDSEL
+790 LEDGEL

-819 AADAQYRANR
+819 AADAHYRANR
-829 SGAPAALAG
+829 SGAPSALAG
-838 SANPFRKTAGKTP
+838 SANPFRKSAGKTP
-851 ENRWLALAE
+851 ENRWLALAD
-860 GEDNNDGTRT
+860 GDGNNDGARA
-870 DVWLPGNLSAG
+870 DVWLPGNRSPG
-881 NRGQHWQPPVREQ
+881 NEGQHWQPPAREQ
-894 AVAAASA
+894 AVAASA
-901 PSAGYYQPGAAPRP
+901 PSGDYYQPGAVSRP

-945 RVETGLALRN
+945 RVETGLGLRN

-981 GRFRGVVTPTF
+981 GRFRGAVTPTF

-1002 SERFGFGPLS
+1002 AGRFGFGPLAE
-1012 DGAASLAGTLD
+1012 GTASLAGNLE

-1030 EVGQSAAQLESAQ
+1030 EVGQSAEQLEAAESAV
-1043 AEFGDAETAFNE
+1043 DE
-1055 AGVVRDTAEA
+1055 AQT
-1065 DFNQAEAAYQTALAD
+1065 AYQEALDEFNTQVPPDPDDENAD
-1080 PTSTEQELAA
+1080 EVDLVTQEELDA
-1090 LEALVETE
+1090 LENQV
-1098 QADLNEAE
+1098 ADLEDQRDQAANQFENATGLNVLNE
-1106 TQFTN
+1106 
-1111 ADQQL
+1111 
-1116 ESAETQLANADTQ
+1116 
-1129 FDNANDLD
+1129 
-1137 VLYELGIDLGALSDE
+1137 VGIDLDALSDE
-1152 QRAFID
+1152 QRAFVD
-1158 DYLVSN
+1158 RFLVSN

-1219 GYQGQAFAADI
+1219 GYQGRAFAADI

-1247 WTPKLGRNGRFIL
+1247 WAPKLGRNGRFIL

-1287 GVTRTGGRIGL
+1287 GVTRTGGRLGL
-1298 TFDNGPLGLYSDL
+1298 TFDNGPLGLYGDL
-1311 GFYNY
+1311 GFYHY

-1331 GGYLRPIREDDRE
+1331 GGYLRPIREDGRE

-1383 EYSEDYHRWT
+1383 EYSEDYRRWT
-1393 WNATFAPGFQ
+1393 WSATFAPGFQ

-1438 AESKSGF
+1438 AESESGF

-1462 LGTRVGY
+1462 LGTRLGY

>member
-1 MKQAILALPVLL
+1 MKRAISALPMVLWL
-13 CLVTLPDRAP
+13 TMVPGWAA
-23 AQQNSEAAAG
+23 AQQGSEATGDDAPRAG
-33 NGAEAGASSLDAL
+33 ESSLDAL

-62 RDALRRVLA
+62 RDALERVLA

-84 ELALADEDRDGAR
+84 ELALAAEDRDGAR
-97 QWLDRLRAQAPDSE
+97 QWLDRLRTRAPGSE
-111 DAARLQ
+111 DTARLQ
-117 AALRRQQ
+117 AALRREQ

-135 LAKAGNTA
+135 LAKAGDA
-143 GAVARYEALFDGAG
+143 GAAVARYEALFDGAG

-169 LAGVDARWREAR
+169 LAGVDARWQEAR
-181 EGLEQVVRDNPS
+181 DGLEQVVRDNPG

-212 KQGIEQLAGLW
+212 DQGIEQLAGLW

-242 PEEPAS
+242 PQEPAS

-273 SGRGGAAVAGAYD
+273 SGSGGAAVAAAYD

-292 LSAARRAFEAVLK
+292 LSAARRGFEGVLE

-310 AEAVAGLGLIDLRQG
+310 AEAVAGLGLADLRQG

-331 QRLTRAI
+331 QRLARAI
-338 RMAPNRRNDWA
+338 RMAPDRRNDWA

-362 GARALNEQRN
+362 EARALHQKENH
-372 YDQALQAVIPLAR
+372 DQALQAVIPLAR
-385 AGGRRGRDASLL
+385 AGGRRGRDAALL
-397 QGEILLGQDRPQ
+397 QGDILLAQERPQ

-415 RDLLEND
+415 RDLLENGGAD
-422 AANNDARVGL
+422 NDARVGL
-432 VRALMA
+432 VRSLMA

-467 SQVLRRRAQDLIDDG
+467 SKVLRERAQALIDDG

-494 VAAAPGDPWAR
+494 VAAAPRDPWAR

-550 WQHAQGLLD
+550 WQRALGLLD
-559 RLPADARDSD
+559 RLPAGARDSD

-582 MAELARVFDSGDRWR
+582 MAELGRVFDSGDRWR

-607 APPKTPA
+607 APPETPA
-614 ETGQLANFLV
+614 QTGQLANFLV
-624 DRGESSL
+624 ERGESSL

-641 EGLDRGAP
+641 KGLDRGAP

-671 LRELQRRAE
+671 LRELERRAE
-680 QQPGGAEV
+680 RQPGGAGA
-688 FADARRTLSVASVDH
+688 FADARRTLSVAAVDH
-703 ARQSGDF
+703 ARQGGDF

-724 PDNEALVLALGRV
+724 PDNEKLVLALGRV

-744 REAAVTYDWLLAR
+744 REAATTYDWLLAR

-781 EQLLEQAAP
+781 EQLLEEAAP
-790 LEDSEL
+790 LEDGEL

-819 AADAQYRANR
+819 AADAHYRDNR
-829 SGAPAALAG
+829 AGAPAALAG
-838 SANPFRKTAGKTP
+838 SANPFRKSAGKTP
-851 ENRWLALAE
+851 ENRWLALAD
-860 GEDNNDGTRT
+860 GDGGNDEPRA
-870 DVWLPGNLSAG
+870 DVWLPGQRAPG
-881 NRGQHWQPPVREQ
+881 NEGQHWQPPAREQ
-894 AVAAASA
+894 AVAASA
-901 PSAGYYQPGAAPRP
+901 PSGDYYQPGAASRP

-945 RVETGLALRN
+945 RVETGLGLRN

-992 LNAGSVSGSA
+992 LNAGAVSGSA
-1002 SERFGFGPLS
+1002 AERFGFGPLA
-1012 DGAASLAGTLD
+1012 DGTASLAGNLE

-1030 EVGQSAAQLESAQ
+1030 EVGQSAEQLEAAQ
-1043 AEFGDAETAFNE
+1043 GAVDE
-1055 AGVVRDTAEA
+1055 ART
-1065 DFNQAEAAYQTALAD
+1065 AYQEALDEFNTQVPPDPDDEDAD
-1080 PTSTEQELAA
+1080 QVDLVTQEELDA
-1090 LEALVETE
+1090 LENQVASLEDQRD
-1098 QADLNEAE
+1098 QAA
-1106 TQFTN
+1106 TQF
-1111 ADQQL
+1111 
-1116 ESAETQLANADTQ
+1116 ESATSRN
-1129 FDNANDLD
+1129 
-1137 VLYELGIDLGALSDE
+1137 VLYEVGIDLDALSDE
-1152 QRAFID
+1152 QRAFVD
-1158 DYLVSN
+1158 RFLVSN

-1169 FSLEADTPEEFEAR
+1169 FSLEADTPEEYEAR

-1195 ARANGYARGAA
+1195 ARANGYARAAA

-1247 WTPKLGRNGRFIL
+1247 WAPKLGRNGRFIL

-1287 GVTRTGGRIGL
+1287 GVTRTGGRLGL
-1298 TFDNGPLGLYSDL
+1298 TFDNGPLGLYGDL
-1311 GFYNY
+1311 GFYHY

-1331 GGYLRPIREDDRE
+1331 GGYLRPVREDGRE

-1383 EYSEDYHRWT
+1383 EYSEDYRRWT
-1393 WNATFAPGFQ
+1393 WSATFAPGFQ

-1438 AESKSGF
+1438 AESESGF

-1462 LGTRVGY
+1462 LGTRLGY

>member
-1 MKQAILALPVLL
+1 MKRAILALPMVLWL
-13 CLVTLPDRAP
+13 AMVPGWAA
-23 AQQNSEAAAG
+23 AQQSSEATGGDAG
-33 NGAEAGASSLDAL
+33 GSSLEAL

-62 RDALRRVLA
+62 RDALQRVLA
-71 VEPGNTRALRGMG
+71 VEPDNTRALRGMG
-84 ELALADEDRDGAR
+84 ELDLAAGDRDAAR
-97 QWLDRLRAQAPDSE
+97 QWLDRLRARAPGSE
-111 DAARLQ
+111 DTARLQ
-117 AALRRQQ
+117 AALRRER
-124 ISNGDLMEARA
+124 ISNSDLMEARA
-135 LAKAGNTA
+135 LAKAGDA
-143 GAVARYEALFDGAG
+143 GAAVARYEALFDGAG

-181 EGLEQVVRDNPS
+181 DGLRQVVRRNPN

-212 KQGIEQLAGLW
+212 DQGIEQLAGLW
-223 RDQERLQVI
+223 REQQRLQVI

-263 VVRERLDSVL
+263 VVRERLESVL
-273 SGRGGAAVAGAYD
+273 SGNGGAAVAEAYD

-292 LSAARRAFEAVLK
+292 LRAARRGFEGVLE

-310 AEAVAGLGLIDLRQG
+310 AEAVAGLGLADLRQG

-331 QRLTRAI
+331 QRLARAI
-338 RMAPNRRNDWA
+338 RMAPERRDDWA

-362 GARALNEQRN
+362 EARALYQKET

-385 AGGRRGRDASLL
+385 AGGRRGRDAALL

-415 RDLLEND
+415 RDLLESD
-422 AANNDARVGL
+422 GDNNDARVGL

-444 ANRIYAELPAEER
+444 ANRIYADLPAEER

-467 SQVLRRRAQDLIDDG
+467 SQALRERARALIDDG

-494 VAAAPGDPWAR
+494 VAAAPDDPWAR
-505 LELAKRMQARGQ
+505 LELARRMQARGQ

-525 EPLEAPDA
+525 EPLEAPGA
-533 EPEALLAAAQ
+533 APEALLAAAR
-543 FAADQGR
+543 FAVDQGR
-550 WQHAQGLLD
+550 WQHALDLLD

-569 SQALRQRVENGAR
+569 SRALRRRVENGAR

-607 APPKTPA
+607 EPPETPA
-614 ETGQLANFLV
+614 QTGRLANFLV
-624 DRGESSL
+624 ERGESSL

-641 EGLDRGAP
+641 KGLDRGAP
-649 KDFVPHALVL
+649 EDFVAHALVL

-671 LRELQRRAE
+671 LRELERRAE
-680 QQPGGAEV
+680 QQPGGAGA
-688 FADARRTLSVASVDH
+688 FADARRTLSVAAVDH

-724 PDNEALVLALGRV
+724 PDNEDLALALGRV

-757 PGPQL
+757 PGPHL

-776 DVDRA
+776 DVERA
-781 EQLLEQAAP
+781 EQLLEEAAP
-790 LEDSEL
+790 LEDGEL

-829 SGAPAALAG
+829 SGAPAALAA
-838 SANPFRKTAGKTP
+838 SANPFRKSAGKTP
-851 ENRWLALAE
+851 ENRWLALAD
-860 GEDNNDGTRT
+860 GDNSDGART
-870 DVWLPGNLSAG
+870 DVWLPGNVSSG
-881 NRGQHWQPPVREQ
+881 NAAQHWQPPVREQ
-894 AVAAASA
+894 AVAASA
-901 PSAGYYQPGAAPRP
+901 PSGDDYPPGAASRP
-915 APAPTPVQESAR
+915 APAPTPVQQSAR

-935 REDVRRDVAP
+935 REDVRREVAP
-945 RVETGLALRN
+945 RVEGGLGLRN

-992 LNAGSVSGSA
+992 LNAGSVGGSA
-1002 SERFGFGPLS
+1002 AGRFGFGPLA
-1012 DGAASLAGTLD
+1012 DGAASLAGNLE

-1030 EVGQSAAQLESAQ
+1030 EVGQSAEQLEAAQSAVDQ
-1043 AEFGDAETAFNE
+1043 AQT
-1055 AGVVRDTAEA
+1055 
-1065 DFNQAEAAYQTALAD
+1065 AYQEALDEFNTQVPPDPDDEDAD
-1080 PTSTEQELAA
+1080 QVDLVTQEELDA
-1090 LEALVETE
+1090 LENQV
-1098 QADLNEAE
+1098 ADLEG
-1106 TQFTN
+1106 QR
-1111 ADQQL
+1111 DQAATRF
-1116 ESAETQLANADTQ
+1116 ESATSRN
-1129 FDNANDLD
+1129 
-1137 VLYELGIDLGALSDE
+1137 VLYEVGIDLDALSDE
-1152 QRAFID
+1152 QRAFVD
-1158 DYLVSN
+1158 RFLVAN

-1219 GYQGQAFAADI
+1219 GYQGRAFAADI

-1247 WTPKLGRNGRFIL
+1247 WAPKLGRNGRFIV

-1287 GVTRTGGRIGL
+1287 GVTRTGGRLGL
-1298 TFDNGPLGLYSDL
+1298 TFDNGPLGLYGDL
-1311 GFYNY
+1311 GLYHY

-1331 GGYLRPIREDDRE
+1331 GGYLRPVREDGRE

-1383 EYSEDYHRWT
+1383 EYSEDYRRWT
-1393 WNATFAPGFQ
+1393 WSATFAPGFQ

-1438 AESKSGF
+1438 AESESGF

-1462 LGTRVGY
+1462 LGTRLGY
-1469 DTFGDYSETKASVN
+1469 DTFGDYSETQASVN

>member
-1 MKQAILALPVLL
+1 MK
-13 CLVTLPDRAP
+13 
-23 AQQNSEAAAG
+23 
-33 NGAEAGASSLDAL
+33 
-46 FSQAT
+46 
-51 FWRANNRPDLA
+51 
-62 RDALRRVLA
+62 
-71 VEPGNTRALRGMG
+71 
-84 ELALADEDRDGAR
+84 
-97 QWLDRLRAQAPDSE
+97 
-111 DAARLQ
+111 
-117 AALRRQQ
+117 
-124 ISNGDLMEARA
+124 
-135 LAKAGNTA
+135 
-143 GAVARYEALFDGAG
+143 
-157 PPPDLALEYYQT
+157 
-169 LAGVDARWREAR
+169 RWR
-181 EGLEQVVRDNPS
+181 P
-193 DPAAR
+193 
-198 QALAEVLTYRQATR
+198 
-212 KQGIEQLAGLW
+212 
-223 RDQERLQVI
+223 
-232 APWRQALLWL
+232 
-242 PEEPAS
+242 
-248 ADALRDYLAVRPDDE
+248 RP
-263 VVRERLDSVL
+263 
-273 SGRGGAAVAGAYD
+273 
-286 ALEAGR
+286 
-292 LSAARRAFEAVLK
+292 
-305 DDPDS
+305 
-310 AEAVAGLGLIDLRQG
+310 
-325 RFGPAE
+325 
-331 QRLTRAI
+331 
-338 RMAPNRRNDWA
+338 
-349 PALEDA
+349 
-355 RFYGRLA
+355 
-362 GARALNEQRN
+362 
-372 YDQALQAVIPLAR
+372 
-385 AGGRRGRDASLL
+385 
-397 QGEILLGQDRPQ
+397 
-409 VAETVF
+409 
-415 RDLLEND
+415 
-422 AANNDARVGL
+422 
-432 VRALMA
+432 
-438 QERYDE
+438 
-444 ANRIYAELPAEER
+444 
-457 MRYGYVRDQQ
+457 
-467 SQVLRRRAQDLIDDG
+467 
-482 QVYAGEALLHEA
+482 
-494 VAAAPGDPWAR
+494 DPWAR
-505 LELAKRMQARGQ
+505 LALAKRMQARGQ

-550 WQHAQGLLD
+550 WQHALDLLD

-569 SQALRQRVENGAR
+569 SQALRRRVENGAR

-607 APPKTPA
+607 EPPETPA
-614 ETGQLANFLV
+614 QTGQLANFLV
-624 DRGESSL
+624 ERGESSL
-631 ALTLVRKDLS
+631 ALTLVRKDLAK
-641 EGLDRGAP
+641 GLDRGAP

-671 LRELQRRAE
+671 LRELERRAE
-680 QQPGGAEV
+680 RRPGGAGA
-688 FADARRTLSVASVDH
+688 FADARRTLSVAAVDH
-703 ARQSGDF
+703 ARQGGDF

-724 PDNEALVLALGRV
+724 PDNEKLVLALGRV

-744 REAAVTYDWLLAR
+744 REAATTYDWLLAR

-776 DVDRA
+776 DVERA
-781 EQLLEQAAP
+781 EQLLEEAAP
-790 LEDSEL
+790 LEDGEL

-819 AADAQYRANR
+819 AADAHYRANR
-829 SGAPAALAG
+829 SGAPSALAG
-838 SANPFRKTAGKTP
+838 SANPFRKSAGKTP
-851 ENRWLALAE
+851 ENRWLALAD
-860 GEDNNDGTRT
+860 GDGNNDGARA
-870 DVWLPGNLSAG
+870 DVWLPGNRSPG
-881 NRGQHWQPPVREQ
+881 NEGQHWQPPAREQ
-894 AVAAASA
+894 AVAASA
-901 PSAGYYQPGAAPRP
+901 PSGDYYQPGAASRP

-945 RVETGLALRN
+945 RVETGLGLRN

-981 GRFRGVVTPTF
+981 GRFRGAVTPTF

-1002 SERFGFGPLS
+1002 AGRFGFGPLAE
-1012 DGAASLAGTLD
+1012 GTASLAGNLE

-1030 EVGQSAAQLESAQ
+1030 EVGQSAEQLEAAESAV
-1043 AEFGDAETAFNE
+1043 DE
-1055 AGVVRDTAEA
+1055 AQT
-1065 DFNQAEAAYQTALAD
+1065 AYQ
-1080 PTSTEQELAA
+1080 EA
-1090 LEALVETE
+1090 LEEFNTQVPPDPDDENADEVDLVTQEELDALENQV
-1098 QADLNEAE
+1098 ADLEDQRDQAAN
-1106 TQFTN
+1106 QFEN
-1111 ADQQL
+1111 AT
-1116 ESAETQLANADTQ
+1116 SRN
-1129 FDNANDLD
+1129 
-1137 VLYELGIDLGALSDE
+1137 VLYEVGIDLDALSDE
-1152 QRAFID
+1152 QRAFVD
-1158 DYLVSN
+1158 RFLVSN

-1219 GYQGQAFAADI
+1219 GYQGRAFAADI

-1247 WTPKLGRNGRFIL
+1247 WAPKLGRNGRFIL

-1273 YAGVEDPATGDRWG
+1273 YAGVEDPGTGDRWG
-1287 GVTRTGGRIGL
+1287 GVVRTGGRLGL
-1298 TFDNGPLGLYSDL
+1298 TFDNGPLGLYGDL
-1311 GFYNY
+1311 GFYHY

-1331 GGYLRPIREDDRE
+1331 GGYLRPIREDGRE

-1383 EYSEDYHRWT
+1383 EYSEDYRRWT
-1393 WNATFAPGFQ
+1393 WSATFAPGFQ

-1438 AESKSGF
+1438 AESESGF

-1462 LGTRVGY
+1462 LGTRLGY

>member
-1 MKQAILALPVLL
+1 MKRATLALPMVLW
-13 CLVTLPDRAP
+13 LVMTPAWAA
-23 AQQNSEAAAG
+23 AQQGSEATGEQAPRAG
-33 NGAEAGASSLDAL
+33 ESSLDAL

-62 RDALRRVLA
+62 RDALERVLA
-71 VEPGNTRALRGMG
+71 VEPDNARALRGMG
-84 ELALADEDRDGAR
+84 ELALAADDRDGAR
-97 QWLDRLRAQAPDSE
+97 QWLDRLRERAPGSE

-117 AALRRQQ
+117 AALRREQ

-135 LAKAGNTA
+135 LAKAGDA
-143 GAVARYEALFDGAG
+143 GAAVARYEALFDGAG

-181 EGLEQVVRDNPS
+181 DGLQQVVRRNPD

-212 KQGIEQLAGLW
+212 DQGIEQLAGLW

-242 PEEPAS
+242 PQEPAS

-273 SGRGGAAVAGAYD
+273 SGSGGAAVADAYD

-292 LSAARRAFEAVLK
+292 LSAARRGFQGVLE

-310 AEAVAGLGLIDLRQG
+310 AEAVAGLGLADLRQG
-325 RFGPAE
+325 RFGAAE
-331 QRLTRAI
+331 QRLARAI
-338 RMAPNRRNDWA
+338 RMAPDRRADWA

-362 GARALNEQRN
+362 EARALNEQQN

-385 AGGRRGRDASLL
+385 AGGRRGRDAALL
-397 QGEILLGQDRPQ
+397 QGDILLAQDRPQ

-415 RDLLEND
+415 RDLLESDD
-422 AANNDARVGL
+422 ANSDARVGL

-467 SQVLRRRAQDLIDDG
+467 SQVLRERAQALIDDG

-494 VAAAPGDPWAR
+494 VAAAPRDPWAR
-505 LELAKRMQARGQ
+505 LALAKRMQARGQ

-550 WQHAQGLLD
+550 WQHALDLLD

-569 SQALRQRVENGAR
+569 SQALRRRVENGAR

-607 APPKTPA
+607 EPPETPA
-614 ETGQLANFLV
+614 QTGQLANFLV
-624 DRGESSL
+624 ERGESSL
-631 ALTLVRKDLS
+631 ALTLVRKDLAK
-641 EGLDRGAP
+641 GLDRGAP

-671 LRELQRRAE
+671 LRELERRAE
-680 QQPGGAEV
+680 RRPGGAGA
-688 FADARRTLSVASVDH
+688 FADARRTLSVAAVDH
-703 ARQSGDF
+703 ARQGGDF

-724 PDNEALVLALGRV
+724 PDNEKLVLALGRV

-744 REAAVTYDWLLAR
+744 REAATTYDWLLAR

-781 EQLLEQAAP
+781 EQLLEEAAP
-790 LEDSEL
+790 LEDGEL

-819 AADAQYRANR
+819 AADAHYRANR
-829 SGAPAALAG
+829 SGAPSALAG
-838 SANPFRKTAGKTP
+838 SANPFRKSAGKTP
-851 ENRWLALAE
+851 ENRWLALAD
-860 GEDNNDGTRT
+860 GDGNNDGARA
-870 DVWLPGNLSAG
+870 DVWLPGNRSPG
-881 NRGQHWQPPVREQ
+881 NEGQHWQPPAREQ
-894 AVAAASA
+894 AVAASA
-901 PSAGYYQPGAAPRP
+901 PSGDYYQPGAASRP

-935 REDVRRDVAP
+935 REDVRQDIAP
-945 RVETGLALRN
+945 RVETGLGLRN

-981 GRFRGVVTPTF
+981 GRFRGAVTPTF

-1002 SERFGFGPLS
+1002 AGRFGFGPLAE
-1012 DGAASLAGTLD
+1012 GTASLAGNLE

-1030 EVGQSAAQLESAQ
+1030 EVGQSAEQLEAAESAV
-1043 AEFGDAETAFNE
+1043 DE
-1055 AGVVRDTAEA
+1055 AQT
-1065 DFNQAEAAYQTALAD
+1065 AYQEALDEFNTQVPPDPDDENAD
-1080 PTSTEQELAA
+1080 EVDLVTQEELDA
-1090 LEALVETE
+1090 LENQV
-1098 QADLNEAE
+1098 ADLEDQRDQAAKQFENATGLNVLNE
-1106 TQFTN
+1106 
-1111 ADQQL
+1111 
-1116 ESAETQLANADTQ
+1116 
-1129 FDNANDLD
+1129 
-1137 VLYELGIDLGALSDE
+1137 VGIDLDALSDE
-1152 QRAFID
+1152 QRAFVD
-1158 DYLVSN
+1158 RFLVSN

-1219 GYQGQAFAADI
+1219 GYQGRAFAADI

-1247 WTPKLGRNGRFIL
+1247 WAPKLGRNGRFIL

-1287 GVTRTGGRIGL
+1287 GVVRTGGRLGL
-1298 TFDNGPLGLYSDL
+1298 TFDNGPLGLYGDL
-1311 GFYNY
+1311 GFYHY

-1331 GGYLRPIREDDRE
+1331 GGYLRPIREDGRE

-1383 EYSEDYHRWT
+1383 EYSEDYRRWT
-1393 WNATFAPGFQ
+1393 WSATFAPGFQ

-1438 AESKSGF
+1438 AESESGF

-1462 LGTRVGY
+1462 LGTRLGY

>member
-1 MKQAILALPVLL
+1 
-13 CLVTLPDRAP
+13 
-23 AQQNSEAAAG
+23 
-33 NGAEAGASSLDAL
+33 
-46 FSQAT
+46 
-51 FWRANNRPDLA
+51 
-62 RDALRRVLA
+62 
-71 VEPGNTRALRGMG
+71 
-84 ELALADEDRDGAR
+84 
-97 QWLDRLRAQAPDSE
+97 
-111 DAARLQ
+111 
-117 AALRRQQ
+117 
-124 ISNGDLMEARA
+124 MEARA
-135 LAKAGNTA
+135 LAKAGDA
-143 GAVARYEALFDGAG
+143 GAAVARYEALFDGAG

-181 EGLEQVVRDNPS
+181 DGLEQVVRDNPG

-212 KQGIEQLAGLW
+212 DQGIEQLAGLW

-242 PEEPAS
+242 PQEPAS

-273 SGRGGAAVAGAYD
+273 SGSGGAAVADAYD

-292 LSAARRAFEAVLK
+292 LSAARRGFQGVLE

-310 AEAVAGLGLIDLRQG
+310 AEAVAGLGLADLRQG
-325 RFGPAE
+325 RFGAAE
-331 QRLTRAI
+331 QRLARAI
-338 RMAPNRRNDWA
+338 RMAPDRRADWA

-362 GARALNEQRN
+362 EARALNEQQN

-385 AGGRRGRDASLL
+385 AGGRRGRDAALL
-397 QGEILLGQDRPQ
+397 QGDILLAQDRPQ

-415 RDLLEND
+415 RDLLESDD
-422 AANNDARVGL
+422 ANSDARVGL

-467 SQVLRRRAQDLIDDG
+467 SQVLRERAQALIDDG

-494 VAAAPGDPWAR
+494 VAAAPRDPWAR
-505 LELAKRMQARGQ
+505 LALAKRMQARGQ

-550 WQHAQGLLD
+550 WQHALDLLD

-569 SQALRQRVENGAR
+569 SQALRRRVENGAR

-607 APPKTPA
+607 EPPETPA
-614 ETGQLANFLV
+614 QTGQLANFLV
-624 DRGESSL
+624 ERGESSL
-631 ALTLVRKDLS
+631 ALTLVRKDLAK
-641 EGLDRGAP
+641 GLDRGAP

-671 LRELQRRAE
+671 LRELERRAE
-680 QQPGGAEV
+680 RRPGGAGA
-688 FADARRTLSVASVDH
+688 FADARRTLSVAAVDH
-703 ARQSGDF
+703 ARQGGDF

-724 PDNEALVLALGRV
+724 PDNEKLVLALGRV

-744 REAAVTYDWLLAR
+744 REAATTYDWLLAR

-776 DVDRA
+776 DVERA
-781 EQLLEQAAP
+781 EQLLEEAAP
-790 LEDSEL
+790 LEDGEL

-819 AADAQYRANR
+819 AADAHYRANR
-829 SGAPAALAG
+829 SGAPSALAG
-838 SANPFRKTAGKTP
+838 SANPFRKSAGKTP
-851 ENRWLALAE
+851 ENRWLALAD
-860 GEDNNDGTRT
+860 GDGNNDGARA
-870 DVWLPGNLSAG
+870 DVWLPGNRSPG
-881 NRGQHWQPPVREQ
+881 NEGQHWQPPAREQ
-894 AVAAASA
+894 AVAASA
-901 PSAGYYQPGAAPRP
+901 PSGDYYQPGAASRP

-945 RVETGLALRN
+945 RVETGLGLRN

-981 GRFRGVVTPTF
+981 GRFRGAVTPTF

-1002 SERFGFGPLS
+1002 AGRFGFGPLAE
-1012 DGAASLAGTLD
+1012 GTASLAGNLE

-1030 EVGQSAAQLESAQ
+1030 EVGQSAEQLEAAESAV
-1043 AEFGDAETAFNE
+1043 DE
-1055 AGVVRDTAEA
+1055 AQT
-1065 DFNQAEAAYQTALAD
+1065 AYQ
-1080 PTSTEQELAA
+1080 EA
-1090 LEALVETE
+1090 LEEFNTQVPPDPDDENADEVDLVTQEELDALENQV
-1098 QADLNEAE
+1098 ADLEDQRDQAAN
-1106 TQFTN
+1106 QFEN
-1111 ADQQL
+1111 AT
-1116 ESAETQLANADTQ
+1116 SRN
-1129 FDNANDLD
+1129 
-1137 VLYELGIDLGALSDE
+1137 VLYEVGIDLDALSDE
-1152 QRAFID
+1152 QRAFVD
-1158 DYLVSN
+1158 RFLVSN

-1219 GYQGQAFAADI
+1219 GYQGRAFAADI

-1247 WTPKLGRNGRFIL
+1247 WAPKLGRNGRFIL

-1287 GVTRTGGRIGL
+1287 GVTRTGGRLGL
-1298 TFDNGPLGLYSDL
+1298 TFDNGPLGLYGDL
-1311 GFYNY
+1311 GFYHY

-1331 GGYLRPIREDDRE
+1331 GGYLRPIREDGRE

-1383 EYSEDYHRWT
+1383 EYSEDYRRWT
-1393 WNATFAPGFQ
+1393 WSATFAPGFQ

-1438 AESKSGF
+1438 AESESGF

-1462 LGTRVGY
+1462 LGTRLGY

>member
-1 MKQAILALPVLL
+1 MKQAIVALPVVL
-13 CLVTLPDRAP
+13 CLVTLSDPAP
-23 AQQNSEAAAG
+23 AQQNSEVAAG
-33 NGAEAGASSLDAL
+33 NGAEAGASSLEAL
-46 FSQAT
+46 FSQAA

-62 RDALRRVLA
+62 RDALQRVLA
-71 VEPGNTRALRGMG
+71 VEPGNPRALRGMG
-84 ELALADEDRDGAR
+84 ELALAAEDREGAR

-181 EGLEQVVRDNPS
+181 DGLEQVVRDNPS

-223 RDQERLQVI
+223 RDQSRLQVI

-248 ADALRDYLAVRPDDE
+248 ADALRAYLAVRPDDD

-273 SGRGGAAVAGAYD
+273 SGRGGAAVAQAYD

-292 LSAARRAFEAVLK
+292 LSAARRAFDAVLK
-305 DDPDS
+305 DDPDN

-349 PALEDA
+349 PTLEDA

-362 GARALNEQRN
+362 EARALNEQRN

-505 LELAKRMQARGQ
+505 LALAKRMQARGQ

-559 RLPADARDSD
+559 RLPADAGDSD

-607 APPKTPA
+607 APPTTPA

-641 EGLDRGAP
+641 KGLDRGAP

-680 QQPGGAEV
+680 QQPGGAEA

-724 PDNEALVLALGRV
+724 PDNEELVLALGRV

-829 SGAPAALAG
+829 GGAPAALAG

-860 GEDNNDGTRT
+860 GDDNNDGTRT

-881 NRGQHWQPPVREQ
+881 DRGQHWRPPVREQ
-894 AVAAASA
+894 AVAASA
-901 PSAGYYQPGAAPRP
+901 PSAGYYQPGAASRP

-992 LNAGSVSGSA
+992 LNAGTVSGSA
-1002 SERFGFGPLS
+1002 AERFGFGPLA
-1012 DGAASLAGTLD
+1012 DGAASLAGNLE

-1030 EVGQSAAQLESAQ
+1030 EVGQSAAQLETAQSAVDEAQ
-1043 AEFGDAETAFNE
+1043 TAYQEALEEFNTQVPPDPDDEDAEEVDLVTQDELDALQNQVTNLE
-1055 AGVVRDTAEA
+1055 NQRD
-1065 DFNQAEAAYQTALAD
+1065 QAA
-1080 PTSTEQELAA
+1080 
-1090 LEALVETE
+1090 
-1098 QADLNEAE
+1098 
-1106 TQFTN
+1106 TQF
-1111 ADQQL
+1111 
-1116 ESAETQLANADTQ
+1116 ESATSRN
-1129 FDNANDLD
+1129 
-1137 VLYELGIDLGALSDE
+1137 VLYEVGIDLDALSED
-1152 QRAFID
+1152 QRAFVD
-1158 DYLVSN
+1158 RFLVAN

-1247 WTPKLGRNGRFIL
+1247 WTPRLGRNGRFIL

-1311 GFYNY
+1311 GFYHY

>member
-1 MKQAILALPVLL
+1 MKRAISALPMVLWL
-13 CLVTLPDRAP
+13 TMVPGWAA
-23 AQQNSEAAAG
+23 AQQGSQATGDDAPRAG
-33 NGAEAGASSLDAL
+33 ESSLDAL

-62 RDALRRVLA
+62 RDALQRVLA

-84 ELALADEDRDGAR
+84 ELALAAEDRDGAR
-97 QWLDRLRAQAPDSE
+97 QWLDRLRTRAPGSE
-111 DAARLQ
+111 DTARLQ
-117 AALRRQQ
+117 AALRREQ

-135 LAKAGNTA
+135 LAKAGDA
-143 GAVARYEALFDGAG
+143 GAAVARYEALFGGAG

-169 LAGVDARWREAR
+169 LAGVDARWQEAR
-181 EGLEQVVRDNPS
+181 DGLEQVLRDNPG

-212 KQGIEQLAGLW
+212 DQGIEQLAGLW

-242 PEEPAS
+242 PQEPAS

-273 SGRGGAAVAGAYD
+273 SGSGGAAVADAYD

-292 LSAARRAFEAVLK
+292 LSAARRGFEGVLE

-310 AEAVAGLGLIDLRQG
+310 AEAVAGLGLADLRQG

-331 QRLTRAI
+331 QRLARAI
-338 RMAPNRRNDWA
+338 RMAPDRRDDWA

-362 GARALNEQRN
+362 EARALHQKENH
-372 YDQALQAVIPLAR
+372 DQALQAVIPLAR
-385 AGGRRGRDASLL
+385 AGGRRGRDAALL
-397 QGEILLGQDRPQ
+397 QGDILLAQDRPQ

-415 RDLLEND
+415 RDLLENGGAD
-422 AANNDARVGL
+422 NDARVGL
-432 VRALMA
+432 VRSLMA

-444 ANRIYAELPAEER
+444 ANRIYTELPAEER

-467 SQVLRRRAQDLIDDG
+467 SRVLRERAQALIDDG

-494 VAAAPGDPWAR
+494 VAAAPRDPWAR

-550 WQHAQGLLD
+550 WQHALDLLD

-582 MAELARVFDSGDRWR
+582 MAELGRVFDSGDRWR

-607 APPKTPA
+607 APPETPA
-614 ETGQLANFLV
+614 QTGQLANFLV
-624 DRGESSL
+624 ERGESSL

-641 EGLDRGAP
+641 KGLERGAP

-680 QQPGGAEV
+680 QQPGGAGA
-688 FADARRTLSVASVDH
+688 FADARRTLSVAAVDH
-703 ARQSGDF
+703 ARQGGDF

-724 PDNEALVLALGRV
+724 PDNEELVLALGRV

-744 REAAVTYDWLLAR
+744 REAATTYDWLLAR

-790 LEDSEL
+790 LEDGEL

-807 GDSRSALALAEK
+807 GDTRSALALAEK
-819 AADAQYRANR
+819 AADAHYRANR
-829 SGAPAALAG
+829 AGAPAALAG

-851 ENRWLALAE
+851 ENRWLALAD
-860 GEDNNDGTRT
+860 GDGNNDGARA
-870 DVWLPGNLSAG
+870 DVWLPGNRSPG
-881 NRGQHWQPPVREQ
+881 NEGQHWQPPVREQ
-894 AVAAASA
+894 AVAASA
-901 PSAGYYQPGAAPRP
+901 PSAGYYQPGAVSRP

-935 REDVRRDVAP
+935 REDVRQDIAP
-945 RVETGLALRN
+945 RVETGLGLRN

-992 LNAGSVSGSA
+992 LNAGAVSGSA
-1002 SERFGFGPLS
+1002 AERFGFGPLA
-1012 DGAASLAGTLD
+1012 DGTASLAGNLE

-1030 EVGQSAAQLESAQ
+1030 EVGQSAEQLEAAQ
-1043 AEFGDAETAFNE
+1043 GAVDE
-1055 AGVVRDTAEA
+1055 ART
-1065 DFNQAEAAYQTALAD
+1065 AYQEALDEFNTQVPPDPDDEDAD
-1080 PTSTEQELAA
+1080 QVDLVTQDELDA
-1090 LEALVETE
+1090 LENQVASLEDQRD
-1098 QADLNEAE
+1098 QAA
-1106 TQFTN
+1106 
-1111 ADQQL
+1111 
-1116 ESAETQLANADTQ
+1116 TQ
-1129 FDNANDLD
+1129 FDSATSRN
-1137 VLYELGIDLGALSDE
+1137 VLYEVGIDLDALSDE
-1152 QRAFID
+1152 QRAFVD
-1158 DYLVSN
+1158 RFLVSN

-1169 FSLEADTPEEFEAR
+1169 FSLEADTPEEYEAR

-1195 ARANGYARGAA
+1195 ARANGYARAAA

-1247 WTPKLGRNGRFIL
+1247 WAPKLGRNGRFIL

-1287 GVTRTGGRIGL
+1287 GVTRTGGRLGL
-1298 TFDNGPLGLYSDL
+1298 TFDNGPLGLYGDL
-1311 GFYNY
+1311 GFYHY

-1331 GGYLRPIREDDRE
+1331 GGYLRPVREDGRE

-1383 EYSEDYHRWT
+1383 EYSEDYRRWT
-1393 WNATFAPGFQ
+1393 WSATFAPGFQ

-1438 AESKSGF
+1438 AESESGF

-1462 LGTRVGY
+1462 LGTRLGY

>member
-1 MKQAILALPVLL
+1 MKRAILALPMVLWL
-13 CLVTLPDRAP
+13 AMVPGWAA
-23 AQQNSEAAAG
+23 AQQSSEATGGDAG
-33 NGAEAGASSLDAL
+33 GSSLEAL

-62 RDALRRVLA
+62 RDALQRVLA
-71 VEPGNTRALRGMG
+71 VEPDNTRALRGMG
-84 ELALADEDRDGAR
+84 ELDLAAGDRDAAR
-97 QWLDRLRAQAPDSE
+97 QWLDRLRARAPGSE
-111 DAARLQ
+111 DTARLQ
-117 AALRRQQ
+117 AALRRER
-124 ISNGDLMEARA
+124 ISNSDLMEARA
-135 LAKAGNTA
+135 LAKAGDA
-143 GAVARYEALFDGAG
+143 GAAVARYEALFDGAG

-181 EGLEQVVRDNPS
+181 DGLRQVVRRNPN

-212 KQGIEQLAGLW
+212 DQGIEQLAGLW
-223 RDQERLQVI
+223 REQQRLQVI

-263 VVRERLDSVL
+263 VVRERLESVL
-273 SGRGGAAVAGAYD
+273 SGNGGAAVAEAYD

-292 LSAARRAFEAVLK
+292 LRAARRGFEGVLE

-310 AEAVAGLGLIDLRQG
+310 AEAVAGLGLADLRQG

-331 QRLTRAI
+331 QRLARAI
-338 RMAPNRRNDWA
+338 RMAPERRDDWA

-362 GARALNEQRN
+362 EARALYQKET

-385 AGGRRGRDASLL
+385 AGGRRGRDAALL

-415 RDLLEND
+415 RDLLESD
-422 AANNDARVGL
+422 GDNNDARVGL

-444 ANRIYAELPAEER
+444 ANRIYADLPAEER

-467 SQVLRRRAQDLIDDG
+467 SQALRERARALIDDG

-494 VAAAPGDPWAR
+494 VAAAPDDPWAR
-505 LELAKRMQARGQ
+505 LELARRMQARGQ

-525 EPLEAPDA
+525 EPLEAPGA
-533 EPEALLAAAQ
+533 APEALLAAAR
-543 FAADQGR
+543 FAVDQGR
-550 WQHAQGLLD
+550 WQHALDLLD

-569 SQALRQRVENGAR
+569 SRALRRRVENGAR

-607 APPKTPA
+607 EPPETPA
-614 ETGQLANFLV
+614 QTGRLANFLV

-641 EGLDRGAP
+641 KGLDRGAP
-649 KDFVPHALVL
+649 EDFVAHALVL

-671 LRELQRRAE
+671 LRELERRAE
-680 QQPGGAEV
+680 QQPGGAGA
-688 FADARRTLSVASVDH
+688 FADARRTLSVAAVDH

-724 PDNEALVLALGRV
+724 PDNEDLVLALGRV

-757 PGPQL
+757 PGPHL

-776 DVDRA
+776 DVERA
-781 EQLLEQAAP
+781 EQLLEEAAP
-790 LEDSEL
+790 LEDGEL

-801 RTARRS
+801 RAARRS

-829 SGAPAALAG
+829 SGAPAALAA
-838 SANPFRKTAGKTP
+838 SANPFRKSAGKTP
-851 ENRWLALAE
+851 ENRWLALAD
-860 GEDNNDGTRT
+860 GDNSDGART
-870 DVWLPGNLSAG
+870 DVWLPGNVSSG
-881 NRGQHWQPPVREQ
+881 NAAQHWQPPVREQ
-894 AVAAASA
+894 AVAASA
-901 PSAGYYQPGAAPRP
+901 PSGDDYPPGAVSRP
-915 APAPTPVQESAR
+915 APAPTPVQQSAR

-935 REDVRRDVAP
+935 REDVRREVAP
-945 RVETGLALRN
+945 RVEGGLGLRN

-1002 SERFGFGPLS
+1002 AGRFGFGPLAE
-1012 DGAASLAGTLD
+1012 GTASLAGNLE

-1030 EVGQSAAQLESAQ
+1030 EVGQSAEQLEAAQSAVDQ
-1043 AEFGDAETAFNE
+1043 AQT
-1055 AGVVRDTAEA
+1055 
-1065 DFNQAEAAYQTALAD
+1065 AYQEALDEFNTQVPPDPDDEDAD
-1080 PTSTEQELAA
+1080 QVDLVTQEELDA
-1090 LEALVETE
+1090 LENQV
-1098 QADLNEAE
+1098 ADLEG
-1106 TQFTN
+1106 QR
-1111 ADQQL
+1111 DQAATRF
-1116 ESAETQLANADTQ
+1116 ESATSRN
-1129 FDNANDLD
+1129 
-1137 VLYELGIDLGALSDE
+1137 VLYEVGIDLDALSDE
-1152 QRAFID
+1152 QRAFVD
-1158 DYLVSN
+1158 RFLVAN

-1219 GYQGQAFAADI
+1219 GYQGRAFAADI

-1247 WTPKLGRNGRFIL
+1247 WTPKLARNGRFIV

-1287 GVTRTGGRIGL
+1287 GVTRTGGRLGL
-1298 TFDNGPLGLYSDL
+1298 TFDNGPLGLYGDL
-1311 GFYNY
+1311 GFYHY

-1331 GGYLRPIREDDRE
+1331 GGYLRPIREDGRE

-1383 EYSEDYHRWT
+1383 EYSEDYRRWT
-1393 WNATFAPGFQ
+1393 WSATFAPGFQ

-1438 AESKSGF
+1438 AESESGF

-1462 LGTRVGY
+1462 LGTRLGY

>member
-1 MKQAILALPVLL
+1 MKRAILALPMVLWL
-13 CLVTLPDRAP
+13 AMVPGWAA
-23 AQQNSEAAAG
+23 AQQSSEATGGDAG
-33 NGAEAGASSLDAL
+33 GSSLEAL

-62 RDALRRVLA
+62 RDALQRVLA
-71 VEPGNTRALRGMG
+71 VEPDNTRALRGMG
-84 ELALADEDRDGAR
+84 ELDLAAGDRDAAR
-97 QWLDRLRAQAPDSE
+97 QWLDRLRARAPGSE
-111 DAARLQ
+111 DTARLQ
-117 AALRRQQ
+117 AALRRER
-124 ISNGDLMEARA
+124 ISNSDLMEARA
-135 LAKAGNTA
+135 LAKAGDA
-143 GAVARYEALFDGAG
+143 GAAVARYEALFDGAG

-181 EGLEQVVRDNPS
+181 DGLRQVVRRNPN

-212 KQGIEQLAGLW
+212 DQGIEQLAGLW
-223 RDQERLQVI
+223 REQQRLQVI

-263 VVRERLDSVL
+263 VVRERLESVL
-273 SGRGGAAVAGAYD
+273 SGNGGAAVAEAYD

-292 LSAARRAFEAVLK
+292 LRAARRGFEGVLK
-305 DDPDS
+305 DDPNS
-310 AEAVAGLGLIDLRQG
+310 AEAVAGLGLADLRQG

-331 QRLTRAI
+331 QRLARAI
-338 RMAPNRRNDWA
+338 RMAPERRDDWA

-362 GARALNEQRN
+362 EARALYQKET

-385 AGGRRGRDASLL
+385 AGGRRGRDAALL

-415 RDLLEND
+415 RDLLESD
-422 AANNDARVGL
+422 GDNNDARVGL

-444 ANRIYAELPAEER
+444 ANRIYADLPAEER

-467 SQVLRRRAQDLIDDG
+467 SQALRERARALIDDG

-494 VAAAPGDPWAR
+494 VAAAPDDPWAR
-505 LELAKRMQARGQ
+505 LELARRMQARGQ

-525 EPLEAPDA
+525 EPLEAPGA
-533 EPEALLAAAQ
+533 APEALLAAAR
-543 FAADQGR
+543 FAVDQGR
-550 WQHAQGLLD
+550 WQHALDLLD

-569 SQALRQRVENGAR
+569 SRALRRRVENGAR

-607 APPKTPA
+607 EPPETPA
-614 ETGQLANFLV
+614 QTGRLANFLV

-641 EGLDRGAP
+641 KGLDRGAP
-649 KDFVPHALVL
+649 EDFVAHALVL

-671 LRELQRRAE
+671 LRELERRAE
-680 QQPGGAEV
+680 QQPGGAGA
-688 FADARRTLSVASVDH
+688 FADARRTLSVAAVDH

-724 PDNEALVLALGRV
+724 PDNEDLVLALGRV

-757 PGPQL
+757 PGPHL

-776 DVDRA
+776 DVERA
-781 EQLLEQAAP
+781 EQLLEEAAP
-790 LEDSEL
+790 LEDGEL

-801 RTARRS
+801 RAARRS

-829 SGAPAALAG
+829 SGAPAALAA
-838 SANPFRKTAGKTP
+838 SANPFRKSAGKTP
-851 ENRWLALAE
+851 ENRWLALAD
-860 GEDNNDGTRT
+860 GDNSDGART
-870 DVWLPGNLSAG
+870 DVWLPGNVSSG
-881 NRGQHWQPPVREQ
+881 NAAQHWQPPVREQ
-894 AVAAASA
+894 AVAASA
-901 PSAGYYQPGAAPRP
+901 PSGDDYPPGAVSRP
-915 APAPTPVQESAR
+915 APAPTPVQQSAR

-935 REDVRRDVAP
+935 REDVRREMAP
-945 RVETGLALRN
+945 RVEGGLGLRN

-1002 SERFGFGPLS
+1002 AGRFGFGPLAE
-1012 DGAASLAGTLD
+1012 GTASLAGNLE

-1030 EVGQSAAQLESAQ
+1030 EVGQSAEQLEAAQSAVDQ
-1043 AEFGDAETAFNE
+1043 AQT
-1055 AGVVRDTAEA
+1055 
-1065 DFNQAEAAYQTALAD
+1065 AYQEALDEFNTQVPPDPDDEDAD
-1080 PTSTEQELAA
+1080 QVDLVTQEELDA
-1090 LEALVETE
+1090 LENQV
-1098 QADLNEAE
+1098 ADLEG
-1106 TQFTN
+1106 QR
-1111 ADQQL
+1111 DQAATRF
-1116 ESAETQLANADTQ
+1116 ESATSRN
-1129 FDNANDLD
+1129 
-1137 VLYELGIDLGALSDE
+1137 VLYEVGIDLDALSDE
-1152 QRAFID
+1152 QRAFVD
-1158 DYLVSN
+1158 RFLVAN

-1219 GYQGQAFAADI
+1219 GYQGRAFAADI

-1247 WTPKLGRNGRFIL
+1247 WTPKLGRNGRFIV

-1287 GVTRTGGRIGL
+1287 GVTRTGGRLGL
-1298 TFDNGPLGLYSDL
+1298 TFDNGPLGLYGDL
-1311 GFYNY
+1311 GLYHY

-1331 GGYLRPIREDDRE
+1331 GGYLRPVREDGRE

-1383 EYSEDYHRWT
+1383 EYSEDYRRWT
-1393 WNATFAPGFQ
+1393 WSATFAPGFQ
-1403 SYSSDAA
+1403 SYSTDAA

-1438 AESKSGF
+1438 AESESGF

-1462 LGTRVGY
+1462 LGTRLGY
-1469 DTFGDYSETKASVN
+1469 DTFGDYSETQASVN

>member
-1 MKQAILALPVLL
+1 MKRATLALPMVLW
-13 CLVTLPDRAP
+13 LVMTPAWAA
-23 AQQNSEAAAG
+23 AQQGSEATGDQAPRAG
-33 NGAEAGASSLDAL
+33 ESSLEAL

-62 RDALRRVLA
+62 RDALERVLA
-71 VEPGNTRALRGMG
+71 VEPDNARALRGMG
-84 ELALADEDRDGAR
+84 ELALAADDRDGAR
-97 QWLDRLRAQAPDSE
+97 QWLDRLRERAPGSE

-117 AALRRQQ
+117 AALRREQ

-135 LAKAGNTA
+135 LAKAGDA
-143 GAVARYEALFDGAG
+143 GAAVARYEALFDGAG

-181 EGLEQVVRDNPS
+181 DGLEQVVRDNPG

-212 KQGIEQLAGLW
+212 DQGIEQLAGLW

-242 PEEPAS
+242 PQEPAS

-273 SGRGGAAVAGAYD
+273 SGSGGAAVADAYD

-292 LSAARRAFEAVLK
+292 LSAARRGFQGVLE

-310 AEAVAGLGLIDLRQG
+310 AEAVAGLGLADLRQG
-325 RFGPAE
+325 RFGAAE
-331 QRLTRAI
+331 QRLARAI
-338 RMAPNRRNDWA
+338 RMAPDRRADWA

-362 GARALNEQRN
+362 EARALNEQQN

-385 AGGRRGRDASLL
+385 AGGRRGRDAALL
-397 QGEILLGQDRPQ
+397 QGDILLAQDRPQ

-415 RDLLEND
+415 RDLLESDD
-422 AANNDARVGL
+422 ANSDARVGL

-467 SQVLRRRAQDLIDDG
+467 SQVLRERAQALIDDG

-494 VAAAPGDPWAR
+494 VAAAPRDPWAR
-505 LELAKRMQARGQ
+505 LALAKRMQARGQ

-550 WQHAQGLLD
+550 WQHALDLLD

-569 SQALRQRVENGAR
+569 SQALRRRVENGAR

-607 APPKTPA
+607 EPPETPA
-614 ETGQLANFLV
+614 QTGQLANFLV
-624 DRGESSL
+624 ERGESSL
-631 ALTLVRKDLS
+631 ALTLVRKDLAK
-641 EGLDRGAP
+641 GLDRGAP

-671 LRELQRRAE
+671 LRELERRAE
-680 QQPGGAEV
+680 RRPGGAGA
-688 FADARRTLSVASVDH
+688 FADARRTLSVAAVDH
-703 ARQSGDF
+703 ARQGGDF

-717 VMALSSD
+717 AIALSSD
-724 PDNEALVLALGRV
+724 PDNEKLVLALGRV

-744 REAAVTYDWLLAR
+744 REAATTYDWLLAR

-776 DVDRA
+776 DVERA
-781 EQLLEQAAP
+781 EQLLEEAAP
-790 LEDSEL
+790 LEDGEL

-819 AADAQYRANR
+819 AADAHYRANR
-829 SGAPAALAG
+829 SGAPSALAG
-838 SANPFRKTAGKTP
+838 SANPFRKSAGKTP
-851 ENRWLALAE
+851 ENRWLALAD
-860 GEDNNDGTRT
+860 GDGNNDGARA
-870 DVWLPGNLSAG
+870 DVWLPGNRSPG
-881 NRGQHWQPPVREQ
+881 NEGQHWQPPAREQ
-894 AVAAASA
+894 AVAASA
-901 PSAGYYQPGAAPRP
+901 PSGDYYQPGAASRP

-945 RVETGLALRN
+945 RVETGLGLRN

-981 GRFRGVVTPTF
+981 GRFRGAVTPTF

-1002 SERFGFGPLS
+1002 AGRFGFGPLAE
-1012 DGAASLAGTLD
+1012 GTASLAGNLE

-1030 EVGQSAAQLESAQ
+1030 EVGQSAEQLEAAESAV
-1043 AEFGDAETAFNE
+1043 DE
-1055 AGVVRDTAEA
+1055 AQT
-1065 DFNQAEAAYQTALAD
+1065 AYQ
-1080 PTSTEQELAA
+1080 EA
-1090 LEALVETE
+1090 LEEFNTQVPPDPDDENADEVDLVTQEELDALENQV
-1098 QADLNEAE
+1098 ADLEDQRDQAAN
-1106 TQFTN
+1106 QFEN
-1111 ADQQL
+1111 AT
-1116 ESAETQLANADTQ
+1116 SRN
-1129 FDNANDLD
+1129 
-1137 VLYELGIDLGALSDE
+1137 VLYEVGIDLDALSDE
-1152 QRAFID
+1152 QRAFVD
-1158 DYLVSN
+1158 RFLVSN

-1219 GYQGQAFAADI
+1219 GYQGRAFAADI

-1247 WTPKLGRNGRFIL
+1247 WAPKLGRNGRFIL

-1287 GVTRTGGRIGL
+1287 GVTRTGGRLGL
-1298 TFDNGPLGLYSDL
+1298 TFDNGPLGLYGDL
-1311 GFYNY
+1311 GFYHY

-1331 GGYLRPIREDDRE
+1331 GGYLRPIREDGRE

-1383 EYSEDYHRWT
+1383 EYSEDYRRWT
-1393 WNATFAPGFQ
+1393 WSATFAPGFQ

-1438 AESKSGF
+1438 AESESGF

-1462 LGTRVGY
+1462 LGTRLGY

>member
-1 MKQAILALPVLL
+1 MKRATLALPMVLW
-13 CLVTLPDRAP
+13 LVMTPAWAA
-23 AQQNSEAAAG
+23 AQQGSEATGDQAPRAG
-33 NGAEAGASSLDAL
+33 ESSLDAL

-62 RDALRRVLA
+62 RDALERVLA
-71 VEPGNTRALRGMG
+71 VEPDNARALRGMG
-84 ELALADEDRDGAR
+84 ELALAADDRDGAR
-97 QWLDRLRAQAPDSE
+97 QWLDRLRERAPGSE

-117 AALRRQQ
+117 AALRREQ

-135 LAKAGNTA
+135 LAKAGDA
-143 GAVARYEALFDGAG
+143 GAAVARYEALFDGAG
-157 PPPDLALEYYQT
+157 PPPALALEYYQT

-181 EGLEQVVRDNPS
+181 DGLQQVVRRNPD

-212 KQGIEQLAGLW
+212 DQGIEQLAGLW

-242 PEEPAS
+242 PQEPAS

-273 SGRGGAAVAGAYD
+273 SDSGGAAVADAYD

-292 LSAARRAFEAVLK
+292 LSAARRGFQGVLE

-310 AEAVAGLGLIDLRQG
+310 AEAVAGLGLADLRQG
-325 RFGPAE
+325 RFGAAE
-331 QRLTRAI
+331 QRLARSI
-338 RMAPNRRNDWA
+338 RMAPDRRADWA

-355 RFYGRLA
+355 RFYGQLA
-362 GARALNEQRN
+362 EARALNEQQN

-385 AGGRRGRDASLL
+385 AGGRRGRDAALL
-397 QGEILLGQDRPQ
+397 QGDILLAQDRPQ

-415 RDLLEND
+415 RDLLESDD
-422 AANNDARVGL
+422 ANSDARVGL

-467 SQVLRRRAQDLIDDG
+467 SQVLRERAQALIDDG

-494 VAAAPGDPWAR
+494 VAAAPRDPWAR
-505 LELAKRMQARGQ
+505 LALAKRMQARGQ

-550 WQHAQGLLD
+550 WQHALDLLD

-569 SQALRQRVENGAR
+569 SQALRRRVENGAR

-607 APPKTPA
+607 EPPETPA
-614 ETGQLANFLV
+614 QTGQLANFLV
-624 DRGESSL
+624 ERGESSL
-631 ALTLVRKDLS
+631 ALTLVRKDLAK
-641 EGLDRGAP
+641 GLDRGAP

-671 LRELQRRAE
+671 LRELERRAE
-680 QQPGGAEV
+680 RRPGGAGA
-688 FADARRTLSVASVDH
+688 FADARRTLSVAAVDH

-724 PDNEALVLALGRV
+724 PDNEKLVLALGRV

-744 REAAVTYDWLLAR
+744 REAATTYDWLLAR

-776 DVDRA
+776 DVERA
-781 EQLLEQAAP
+781 EQLLEEAAP
-790 LEDSEL
+790 LEDGEL

-819 AADAQYRANR
+819 AADAHYRDNR

-838 SANPFRKTAGKTP
+838 SANPFRKSAGKTP
-851 ENRWLALAE
+851 ENRWLALAD
-860 GEDNNDGTRT
+860 GDGNNDGARA
-870 DVWLPGNLSAG
+870 DVWLPGNRSPG
-881 NRGQHWQPPVREQ
+881 NEGQHWQPPAREQ
-894 AVAAASA
+894 AVAASA
-901 PSAGYYQPGAAPRP
+901 PSGDYYQPGAAPRP

-935 REDVRRDVAP
+935 REDVRQDIAP
-945 RVETGLALRN
+945 RVETGLGLRN

-981 GRFRGVVTPTF
+981 GRFRGAVTPTF

-1002 SERFGFGPLS
+1002 AGRFGFGPLAE
-1012 DGAASLAGTLD
+1012 GTASLAGNLE

-1030 EVGQSAAQLESAQ
+1030 EVGQNAEQLEAAESAV
-1043 AEFGDAETAFNE
+1043 DE
-1055 AGVVRDTAEA
+1055 AQT
-1065 DFNQAEAAYQTALAD
+1065 AYQ
-1080 PTSTEQELAA
+1080 EA
-1090 LEALVETE
+1090 LEEFNTQVPPDPDDENADEVDLVTQEELDALENQV
-1098 QADLNEAE
+1098 ADLEDQRDQAANQFENATGLNVLNE
-1106 TQFTN
+1106 
-1111 ADQQL
+1111 
-1116 ESAETQLANADTQ
+1116 
-1129 FDNANDLD
+1129 
-1137 VLYELGIDLGALSDE
+1137 VGIDLDALSDE
-1152 QRAFID
+1152 QRAFVD
-1158 DYLVSN
+1158 RFLVSN

-1219 GYQGQAFAADI
+1219 GYQGRAFAADI

-1247 WTPKLGRNGRFIL
+1247 WAPKLGRNGRFIL

-1273 YAGVEDPATGDRWG
+1273 YAGVEDPGTGDRWG
-1287 GVTRTGGRIGL
+1287 GVVRTGGRLGL
-1298 TFDNGPLGLYSDL
+1298 TFDNGPLGLYGDL
-1311 GFYNY
+1311 GFYHY

-1331 GGYLRPIREDDRE
+1331 GGYLRPIREDGRE

-1383 EYSEDYHRWT
+1383 EYSEDYRRWT
-1393 WNATFAPGFQ
+1393 WSATFAPGFQ

-1438 AESKSGF
+1438 AESESGF

-1462 LGTRVGY
+1462 LGTRLGY

>member
-1 MKQAILALPVLL
+1 MKQAILALPVVVCLATL
-13 CLVTLPDRAP
+13 CDGALAQPVSEP
-23 AQQNSEAAAG
+23 AQG
-33 NGAEAGASSLDAL
+33 GGAEAGASSLEAL

-71 VEPGNTRALRGMG
+71 VEPGNPRALRGMG
-84 ELALADEDRDGAR
+84 ELALAAGDREAAG
-97 QWLDRLRAQAPDSE
+97 QWLERLLAQAPDSE

-117 AALRRQQ
+117 AALRREK

-135 LAKAGNTA
+135 LAKAGNAA

-169 LAGVDARWREAR
+169 LAGVDARWGEAR
-181 EGLEQVVRDNPS
+181 DGLEQVVRDNPN

-212 KQGIEQLAGLW
+212 DQGIEQLAALW
-223 RDQERLQVI
+223 RDQQRLQVI

-242 PEEPAS
+242 PQEPAS
-248 ADALRDYLAVRPDDE
+248 ADALRDYLAVRPDDQ

-273 SGRGGAAVAGAYD
+273 SGSGGAAVADAYD

-331 QRLTRAI
+331 QRLARAI
-338 RMAPNRRNDWA
+338 RMAPNRRKDWA

-362 GARALNEQRN
+362 EARSLHQQQN

-385 AGGRRGRDASLL
+385 AGGRRGRDAALL
-397 QGEILLGQDRPQ
+397 QGEILLGQDRPR

-415 RDLLEND
+415 RDLLDND
-422 AANNDARVGL
+422 GDNNDARVGL

-467 SQVLRRRAQDLIDDG
+467 SQVLRQRAQALIDDG

-525 EPLEAPDA
+525 EPLEAPGA
-533 EPEALLAAAQ
+533 EPEALLAAAR

-550 WQHAQGLLD
+550 WQHARDLLE
-559 RLPADARDSD
+559 RLPADARDGD
-569 SQALRQRVENGAR
+569 SQALRRRVENGVR

-607 APPKTPA
+607 APPETPA
-614 ETGQLANFLV
+614 QTGQLANFLV

-641 EGLDRGAP
+641 EGLERGAP

-680 QQPGGAEV
+680 QQPGGAGA
-688 FADARRTLSVASVDH
+688 FADARRTLAVAAVDH

-724 PDNEALVLALGRV
+724 PDNEELVLALGRV

-781 EQLLEQAAP
+781 EQLLEAAAP
-790 LEDSEL
+790 LEDGEL

-807 GDSRSALALAEK
+807 GDTRSALALAEK
-819 AADAQYRANR
+819 AADAHYRDNR
-829 SGAPAALAG
+829 SGAPPALAG
-838 SANPFRKTAGKTP
+838 SANPFRKTVGKTP
-851 ENRWLALAE
+851 ENRWLALAD
-860 GEDNNDGTRT
+860 GDDNDGTRT
-870 DVWLPGNLSAG
+870 DVWLPGNLSSG

-894 AVAAASA
+894 AVAASA
-901 PSAGYYQPGAAPRP
+901 PSAGYYQPGAVPRP

-935 REDVRRDVAP
+935 REEVRRDVAP
-945 RVETGLALRN
+945 RVETGLGLRN

-981 GRFRGVVTPTF
+981 GRFRGAVTPTF
-992 LNAGSVSGSA
+992 LNAGSIRGSA

-1030 EVGQSAAQLESAQ
+1030 EVGQSAEQLEAAQSAVEA
-1043 AEFGDAETAFNE
+1043 AEIAFQG
-1055 AGVVRDTAEA
+1055 ADTAYQEA
-1065 DFNQAEAAYQTALAD
+1065 LDEFENQVPPDPDDEDAD
-1080 PTSTEQELAA
+1080 EDLITEEELAA
-1090 LEALVETE
+1090 LEAQRDQRADQLAERQTQRE
-1098 QADLNEAE
+1098 QAS
-1106 TQFTN
+1106 TQFEN
-1111 ADQQL
+1111 AT
-1116 ESAETQLANADTQ
+1116 SRN
-1129 FDNANDLD
+1129 
-1137 VLYELGIDLGALSDE
+1137 VLYEVGIDLDALSSE
-1152 QRAFID
+1152 QRAFVD
-1158 DYLVSN
+1158 RFLVAN

-1183 SQAVRD
+1183 SQAVRN

-1237 EITNLVGGLS
+1237 EITNLVGGIS
-1247 WTPKLGRNGRFIL
+1247 WTPRLGRNGRFIL

-1287 GVTRTGGRIGL
+1287 GVTRTGARLGL
-1298 TFDNGPLGLYSDL
+1298 TFDNGPLGLYGDL
-1311 GFYNY
+1311 GFYDY

-1331 GGYLRPIREDDRE
+1331 GGYLRPVREDDRE

-1383 EYSEDYHRWT
+1383 EYSEDYRRWT
-1393 WNATFAPGFQ
+1393 WSAKFAPGFQ

-1462 LGTRVGY
+1462 LGTRLGY

>member
-1 MKQAILALPVLL
+1 MKRATLALPMVLW
-13 CLVTLPDRAP
+13 LVMTPAWAA
-23 AQQNSEAAAG
+23 AQQGSEATGDQAPRAG
-33 NGAEAGASSLDAL
+33 ESSLDAL

-62 RDALRRVLA
+62 RDALERVLA
-71 VEPGNTRALRGMG
+71 VEPDNARALRGMG
-84 ELALADEDRDGAR
+84 ELALAADDRDGAR
-97 QWLDRLRAQAPDSE
+97 QWLDRLRERAPGSE

-117 AALRRQQ
+117 AALRREQ

-135 LAKAGNTA
+135 LAKAGDA
-143 GAVARYEALFDGAG
+143 GAAVARYEALFDGAG

-181 EGLEQVVRDNPS
+181 DGLEQVVRRNPG

-212 KQGIEQLAGLW
+212 DQGIEQLAGLW

-242 PEEPAS
+242 PQEPAS

-273 SGRGGAAVAGAYD
+273 SGSGGAAVADAYD

-292 LSAARRAFEAVLK
+292 LSAARRGFQGVLE

-310 AEAVAGLGLIDLRQG
+310 AEAVAGLGLADLRQG
-325 RFGPAE
+325 RFGAAE
-331 QRLTRAI
+331 QRLARAI
-338 RMAPNRRNDWA
+338 RMAPDRRADWA

-362 GARALNEQRN
+362 EARALNEQQN

-385 AGGRRGRDASLL
+385 AGGRRGRDAALL
-397 QGEILLGQDRPQ
+397 QGDILLAQDRPQ

-415 RDLLEND
+415 RDLLESDD
-422 AANNDARVGL
+422 ANSDARVGL
-432 VRALMA
+432 VRSLMA

-467 SQVLRRRAQDLIDDG
+467 SQVLRERAQALIDDG

-494 VAAAPGDPWAR
+494 VAAAPRDPWAR
-505 LELAKRMQARGQ
+505 LALAKRMQARGQ

-550 WQHAQGLLD
+550 WQHALDLLD

-569 SQALRQRVENGAR
+569 SQALRRRVENGAR

-607 APPKTPA
+607 EPPETPA
-614 ETGQLANFLV
+614 QTGQLANFLV
-624 DRGESSL
+624 ERGESSL
-631 ALTLVRKDLS
+631 ALTLVRKDLAK
-641 EGLDRGAP
+641 GLDRGAP

-671 LRELQRRAE
+671 LRELERRAE
-680 QQPGGAEV
+680 RRPGGAGA
-688 FADARRTLSVASVDH
+688 FADARRTLSVAAVDH
-703 ARQSGDF
+703 ARQGGDF

-724 PDNEALVLALGRV
+724 PDNEKLVLALGRV

-744 REAAVTYDWLLAR
+744 REAATTYDWLLAR

-776 DVDRA
+776 DVERA
-781 EQLLEQAAP
+781 EQLLEEAAP
-790 LEDSEL
+790 LEDGEL

-819 AADAQYRANR
+819 AADAHYRDNR

-838 SANPFRKTAGKTP
+838 SANPFRKSAGKTP
-851 ENRWLALAE
+851 ENRWLALAD
-860 GEDNNDGTRT
+860 GDGNNDGARA
-870 DVWLPGNLSAG
+870 DVWLPGNRSPG
-881 NRGQHWQPPVREQ
+881 NEGQHWQPPAREQ
-894 AVAAASA
+894 AVAASA
-901 PSAGYYQPGAAPRP
+901 PSGDYYQPGAASRP

-935 REDVRRDVAP
+935 REDVRQDIAP
-945 RVETGLALRN
+945 RVETGLGLRN

-981 GRFRGVVTPTF
+981 GRFRGAVTPTF

-1002 SERFGFGPLS
+1002 AGRFGFGPLAE
-1012 DGAASLAGTLD
+1012 GTASLAGNLE

-1030 EVGQSAAQLESAQ
+1030 EVGQSAEQLEAAESAV
-1043 AEFGDAETAFNE
+1043 DE
-1055 AGVVRDTAEA
+1055 AQT
-1065 DFNQAEAAYQTALAD
+1065 AYQ
-1080 PTSTEQELAA
+1080 EA
-1090 LEALVETE
+1090 LEEFNTQVPPDPDDENADEVDLVTQEELDALENQV
-1098 QADLNEAE
+1098 ADLEDQRDQAANQFENATGLNVLNE
-1106 TQFTN
+1106 
-1111 ADQQL
+1111 
-1116 ESAETQLANADTQ
+1116 
-1129 FDNANDLD
+1129 
-1137 VLYELGIDLGALSDE
+1137 VGIDLDALSDE
-1152 QRAFID
+1152 QRAFVD
-1158 DYLVSN
+1158 RFLVSN

-1219 GYQGQAFAADI
+1219 GYQGRAFAADI

-1247 WTPKLGRNGRFIL
+1247 WAPKLGRNGRFIL

-1287 GVTRTGGRIGL
+1287 GVTRTGGRLGL
-1298 TFDNGPLGLYSDL
+1298 TFDNGPLGLYGDL
-1311 GFYNY
+1311 GFYHY

-1331 GGYLRPIREDDRE
+1331 GGYLRPIREDGRE

-1383 EYSEDYHRWT
+1383 EYSEDYRRWT
-1393 WNATFAPGFQ
+1393 WSATFAPGFQ

-1438 AESKSGF
+1438 AESESGF

-1462 LGTRVGY
+1462 LGTRLGY

>member
-1 MKQAILALPVLL
+1 MKRATLALPMVLW
-13 CLVTLPDRAP
+13 LVMTPAWAA
-23 AQQNSEAAAG
+23 AQQGSEATGDQAPRAG
-33 NGAEAGASSLDAL
+33 ESSLDAL

-62 RDALRRVLA
+62 RDALERVLA
-71 VEPGNTRALRGMG
+71 VEPDNARALRGMG
-84 ELALADEDRDGAR
+84 ELALAADDRDGAR
-97 QWLDRLRAQAPDSE
+97 QWLDRLRERAPGSE

-117 AALRRQQ
+117 AALRREQ

-135 LAKAGNTA
+135 LAKAGDA
-143 GAVARYEALFDGAG
+143 GAAVARYEALFDGAG

-181 EGLEQVVRDNPS
+181 DGLQQVVRRNPD

-212 KQGIEQLAGLW
+212 DQGIEQLAGLW

-242 PEEPAS
+242 PQEPAS

-273 SGRGGAAVAGAYD
+273 SGRGGAAVADAYD

-292 LSAARRAFEAVLK
+292 LSAARRGFQGVLE

-310 AEAVAGLGLIDLRQG
+310 AEAVAGLGLADLRQG
-325 RFGPAE
+325 RFGAAE
-331 QRLTRAI
+331 QRLARAI
-338 RMAPNRRNDWA
+338 RMAPDRRADWA

-362 GARALNEQRN
+362 EARALNEQQN

-385 AGGRRGRDASLL
+385 AGGRRGRDAALL
-397 QGEILLGQDRPQ
+397 QGDILLAQDRPQ

-415 RDLLEND
+415 RDLLESDD
-422 AANNDARVGL
+422 ANSDARVGL

-467 SQVLRRRAQDLIDDG
+467 SQVLRERAQALIDDG

-494 VAAAPGDPWAR
+494 VAAAPRDPWAR
-505 LELAKRMQARGQ
+505 LALAKRMQARGQ

-550 WQHAQGLLD
+550 WQHALDLLD

-569 SQALRQRVENGAR
+569 SDSQALRRRVENGAR

-607 APPKTPA
+607 EPPETPA
-614 ETGQLANFLV
+614 QTGQLANFLV
-624 DRGESSL
+624 ERGESSL
-631 ALTLVRKDLS
+631 ALTLVRKDLAK
-641 EGLDRGAP
+641 GLDRGAP

-671 LRELQRRAE
+671 LRELERRAE
-680 QQPGGAEV
+680 RRPGGAGA
-688 FADARRTLSVASVDH
+688 FADARRTLSVAAVDH

-724 PDNEALVLALGRV
+724 PDNEKLVLALGRV

-744 REAAVTYDWLLAR
+744 REAATTYDWLLAR

-776 DVDRA
+776 DVERA
-781 EQLLEQAAP
+781 EQLLEEAAP
-790 LEDSEL
+790 LEDGEL

-819 AADAQYRANR
+819 AADAHYRANR
-829 SGAPAALAG
+829 SGAPSALAG
-838 SANPFRKTAGKTP
+838 SANPFRKSAGKTP
-851 ENRWLALAE
+851 ENRWLALAD
-860 GEDNNDGTRT
+860 GDGNNDGARA
-870 DVWLPGNLSAG
+870 DVWLPGNLSPG
-881 NRGQHWQPPVREQ
+881 NEGQHWQPPAREQ
-894 AVAAASA
+894 AVAASA
-901 PSAGYYQPGAAPRP
+901 PSGDYYQPGAASRP

-945 RVETGLALRN
+945 RVETGLGLRN

-981 GRFRGVVTPTF
+981 GRFRGAVTPTF

-1002 SERFGFGPLS
+1002 AGRFGFGPLAE
-1012 DGAASLAGTLD
+1012 GTASLAGNLD

-1030 EVGQSAAQLESAQ
+1030 EVGQSAEQLEAAESAV
-1043 AEFGDAETAFNE
+1043 DE
-1055 AGVVRDTAEA
+1055 AQT
-1065 DFNQAEAAYQTALAD
+1065 AYQ
-1080 PTSTEQELAA
+1080 EA
-1090 LEALVETE
+1090 LEEFNTQVPPDPDDENADGVDLVTQEELDALENQV
-1098 QADLNEAE
+1098 ADLEDQRDQAAN
-1106 TQFTN
+1106 QFEN
-1111 ADQQL
+1111 AT
-1116 ESAETQLANADTQ
+1116 SRN
-1129 FDNANDLD
+1129 
-1137 VLYELGIDLGALSDE
+1137 VLYEVGIDLDALSDE
-1152 QRAFID
+1152 QRAFVD
-1158 DYLVSN
+1158 RFLVSN

-1219 GYQGQAFAADI
+1219 GYQGRAFAADI

-1247 WTPKLGRNGRFIL
+1247 WTPKLGRNGRFIV

-1287 GVTRTGGRIGL
+1287 GVTRTGGRLGL
-1298 TFDNGPLGLYSDL
+1298 TFDNGPLGLYGDL
-1311 GFYNY
+1311 GFYHY

-1331 GGYLRPIREDDRE
+1331 GGYLRPIREDGRE

-1383 EYSEDYHRWT
+1383 EYSEDYRRWT
-1393 WNATFAPGFQ
+1393 WSATFAPGFQ

-1438 AESKSGF
+1438 AESESGF
-1445 GVNLGAGL
+1445 GINLGAGL

-1462 LGTRVGY
+1462 LGTRLGY

>member
-1 MKQAILALPVLL
+1 MKRATLALPMVLW
-13 CLVTLPDRAP
+13 LVMTPAWAA
-23 AQQNSEAAAG
+23 AQQGNEATGDQAPRAG
-33 NGAEAGASSLDAL
+33 ESSLDAL

-62 RDALRRVLA
+62 RDALERVLA
-71 VEPGNTRALRGMG
+71 VEPDNARALRGMG
-84 ELALADEDRDGAR
+84 ELALAADDRDGAR
-97 QWLDRLRAQAPDSE
+97 QWLDRLRERAPGSE

-117 AALRRQQ
+117 AALRREQ

-135 LAKAGNTA
+135 LAKAGDA
-143 GAVARYEALFDGAG
+143 GAAVARYEALFDGAG

-181 EGLEQVVRDNPS
+181 DGLQQVVRDNLD

-212 KQGIEQLAGLW
+212 DQGIEQLAGLW

-242 PEEPAS
+242 PQEPAS

-273 SGRGGAAVAGAYD
+273 SGRGGAAVADAYD

-292 LSAARRAFEAVLK
+292 LSAARRGFEGVLE

-310 AEAVAGLGLIDLRQG
+310 AEAVAGLGLADLRQG
-325 RFGPAE
+325 RFGAAE
-331 QRLTRAI
+331 QRLARAI
-338 RMAPNRRNDWA
+338 RMAPDRRADWA

-355 RFYGRLA
+355 RFYGRLSE
-362 GARALNEQRN
+362 ARALNEQQN

-385 AGGRRGRDASLL
+385 AGGRRGRDAALL
-397 QGEILLGQDRPQ
+397 QGDILLAQDRPQ

-415 RDLLEND
+415 RDLLESDD
-422 AANNDARVGL
+422 ANSDARVGL

-467 SQVLRRRAQDLIDDG
+467 SQVLRERAQALIDDG

-494 VAAAPGDPWAR
+494 VAAAPRDPWAR
-505 LELAKRMQARGQ
+505 LALAKRMQARGQ
-517 SGQAAAML
+517 SGQAAAMV

-550 WQHAQGLLD
+550 WQHALDLLD
-559 RLPADARDSD
+559 RLPPDARDSD
-569 SQALRQRVENGAR
+569 SQALRRRVESGAR

-607 APPKTPA
+607 EPPETPA
-614 ETGQLANFLV
+614 QTGQLANFLV
-624 DRGESSL
+624 ERGESSL
-631 ALTLVRKDLS
+631 ALTLVRKDLAK
-641 EGLDRGAP
+641 GLDRGAP

-671 LRELQRRAE
+671 LRELERRAE
-680 QQPGGAEV
+680 RRPGGAGA

-724 PDNEALVLALGRV
+724 PDNEKLVLALGRV

-744 REAAVTYDWLLAR
+744 REAATTYDWLLAR

-781 EQLLEQAAP
+781 EQLLEEAAP
-790 LEDSEL
+790 LEDGEL

-819 AADAQYRANR
+819 AADAHYRDNR

-838 SANPFRKTAGKTP
+838 SANPFRKSAGKTP
-851 ENRWLALAE
+851 ENRWLALAD
-860 GEDNNDGTRT
+860 GDGNNDGARA
-870 DVWLPGNLSAG
+870 DVWLPGNRSPG
-881 NRGQHWQPPVREQ
+881 NEGQHWQPPAREQ
-894 AVAAASA
+894 AVAASA
-901 PSAGYYQPGAAPRP
+901 PSGDYYQPGAASRP

-935 REDVRRDVAP
+935 REDVRQDIAP
-945 RVETGLALRN
+945 RVETGLGLRN

-981 GRFRGVVTPTF
+981 GRFRGAVTPTF

-1002 SERFGFGPLS
+1002 AGRFGFGPLAE
-1012 DGAASLAGTLD
+1012 GTASLAGNLE

-1030 EVGQSAAQLESAQ
+1030 EVGQSAEQLEAAESAV
-1043 AEFGDAETAFNE
+1043 DE
-1055 AGVVRDTAEA
+1055 AQT
-1065 DFNQAEAAYQTALAD
+1065 AYQEALDEFNTQVPPDPDDENAD
-1080 PTSTEQELAA
+1080 EVDLVTQEELDA
-1090 LEALVETE
+1090 LENQV
-1098 QADLNEAE
+1098 ADLEDQRDQAANQFENATGLNVLNE
-1106 TQFTN
+1106 
-1111 ADQQL
+1111 
-1116 ESAETQLANADTQ
+1116 
-1129 FDNANDLD
+1129 
-1137 VLYELGIDLGALSDE
+1137 VGIDLDALSDE
-1152 QRAFID
+1152 QRAFVD
-1158 DYLVSN
+1158 RFLVSN

-1219 GYQGQAFAADI
+1219 GYQGRAFAADI

-1247 WTPKLGRNGRFIL
+1247 WAPKLGRNGRFIL

-1273 YAGVEDPATGDRWG
+1273 YAGVEDPGTGDRWG
-1287 GVTRTGGRIGL
+1287 GVTRTGGRLGL
-1298 TFDNGPLGLYSDL
+1298 TFDNGPLGLYGDL
-1311 GFYNY
+1311 GFYHY

-1331 GGYLRPIREDDRE
+1331 GGYLRPIREDGRE

-1383 EYSEDYHRWT
+1383 EYSEDYRRWT
-1393 WNATFAPGFQ
+1393 WSATFAPGFQ

-1438 AESKSGF
+1438 AESESGF

-1462 LGTRVGY
+1462 LGTRLGY

>member
-1 MKQAILALPVLL
+1 MKRATLALPMVLW
-13 CLVTLPDRAP
+13 LVMTPAWAA
-23 AQQNSEAAAG
+23 AQQGSEATGDQAPRAG
-33 NGAEAGASSLDAL
+33 ESSLDAL

-62 RDALRRVLA
+62 RDALERVLA
-71 VEPGNTRALRGMG
+71 VEPDNARALRGMG
-84 ELALADEDRDGAR
+84 ELALAADDRDGAR
-97 QWLDRLRAQAPDSE
+97 QWLDRLRERAPGSE

-117 AALRRQQ
+117 AALRREQ

-135 LAKAGNTA
+135 LAKAGDA
-143 GAVARYEALFDGAG
+143 GAAVARYEALFDGAG

-181 EGLEQVVRDNPS
+181 DGLQQVVRRNPD

-212 KQGIEQLAGLW
+212 DQGIEQLAGLW

-242 PEEPAS
+242 PQEPAS

-273 SGRGGAAVAGAYD
+273 SGRGGAAVADAYD

-292 LSAARRAFEAVLK
+292 LSAARRGFQGVLE

-310 AEAVAGLGLIDLRQG
+310 AEAVAGLGLADLRQG
-325 RFGPAE
+325 RFGAAE
-331 QRLTRAI
+331 QRLARAI
-338 RMAPNRRNDWA
+338 RMAPDRRADWA

-362 GARALNEQRN
+362 EARALNEQQN

-385 AGGRRGRDASLL
+385 AGGRRGRDAALL
-397 QGEILLGQDRPQ
+397 QGDILLAQDRPQ

-415 RDLLEND
+415 RDLLESDD
-422 AANNDARVGL
+422 ANSDARVGL

-467 SQVLRRRAQDLIDDG
+467 SQVLRERAQALIDDG

-494 VAAAPGDPWAR
+494 VAAAPRDPWAR
-505 LELAKRMQARGQ
+505 LALAKRMQARGQ

-550 WQHAQGLLD
+550 WQHALDLLD

-569 SQALRQRVENGAR
+569 SDSQALRRRVENGAR

-607 APPKTPA
+607 EPPETPA
-614 ETGQLANFLV
+614 QTGQLANFLV
-624 DRGESSL
+624 ERGESSL
-631 ALTLVRKDLS
+631 ALTLVRKDLAK
-641 EGLDRGAP
+641 GLDRGAP

-671 LRELQRRAE
+671 LRELERRAE
-680 QQPGGAEV
+680 RRPGGAGA
-688 FADARRTLSVASVDH
+688 FADARRTLSVAAVDH

-724 PDNEALVLALGRV
+724 PDNEKLVLALGRV

-744 REAAVTYDWLLAR
+744 REAATTYDWLLAR

-776 DVDRA
+776 DVERA
-781 EQLLEQAAP
+781 EQLLEEAAP
-790 LEDSEL
+790 LEDGEL

-819 AADAQYRANR
+819 AADAHYRANR
-829 SGAPAALAG
+829 SGAPSALAG
-838 SANPFRKTAGKTP
+838 SANPFRKSAGKTP
-851 ENRWLALAE
+851 ENRWLALAD
-860 GEDNNDGTRT
+860 GDGNNDGARA
-870 DVWLPGNLSAG
+870 DVWLPGNLSPG
-881 NRGQHWQPPVREQ
+881 NEGQHWQPPAREQ
-894 AVAAASA
+894 AVAASA
-901 PSAGYYQPGAAPRP
+901 PSGDYYQPGAASRP

-945 RVETGLALRN
+945 RVETGLGLRN

-981 GRFRGVVTPTF
+981 GRFRGAVTPTF

-1002 SERFGFGPLS
+1002 AGRFGFGPLAE
-1012 DGAASLAGTLD
+1012 GTASLAGNLD

-1030 EVGQSAAQLESAQ
+1030 EVGQSAEQLEAAESAV
-1043 AEFGDAETAFNE
+1043 DE
-1055 AGVVRDTAEA
+1055 AQT
-1065 DFNQAEAAYQTALAD
+1065 AYQ
-1080 PTSTEQELAA
+1080 EA
-1090 LEALVETE
+1090 LEEFNTQVPPDPDDENADGVDLVTQEELDALENQV
-1098 QADLNEAE
+1098 ADLEDQRDQAAN
-1106 TQFTN
+1106 QFEN
-1111 ADQQL
+1111 AT
-1116 ESAETQLANADTQ
+1116 SRN
-1129 FDNANDLD
+1129 
-1137 VLYELGIDLGALSDE
+1137 VLYEVGIDLDALSDE
-1152 QRAFID
+1152 QRAFVD
-1158 DYLVSN
+1158 RFLVSN

-1219 GYQGQAFAADI
+1219 GYQGRAFAADI

-1247 WTPKLGRNGRFIL
+1247 WVPKLGRNGRFIL

-1287 GVTRTGGRIGL
+1287 GVTRTGGRLGL
-1298 TFDNGPLGLYSDL
+1298 TFDNGPLGLYGDL
-1311 GFYNY
+1311 GFYHY

-1331 GGYLRPIREDDRE
+1331 GGYLRPIREDGRE

-1383 EYSEDYHRWT
+1383 EYSEDYRRWT
-1393 WNATFAPGFQ
+1393 WSATFAPGFQ

-1438 AESKSGF
+1438 AESESGF

-1462 LGTRVGY
+1462 LGTRLGY

>member
-1 MKQAILALPVLL
+1 MKRATLALPMVLW
-13 CLVTLPDRAP
+13 LVMTPAWAA
-23 AQQNSEAAAG
+23 AQQGSEATGDQAPRAG
-33 NGAEAGASSLDAL
+33 ESSLDAL

-62 RDALRRVLA
+62 RDALERVLA
-71 VEPGNTRALRGMG
+71 VEPDNARALRGMG
-84 ELALADEDRDGAR
+84 ELALAADDRDGAR
-97 QWLDRLRAQAPDSE
+97 QWLDRLRERAPGSE

-117 AALRRQQ
+117 AALRREQ

-135 LAKAGNTA
+135 LAKAGDA
-143 GAVARYEALFDGAG
+143 GAAVARYEALFDGAG

-169 LAGVDARWREAR
+169 LAGVDTRWREAR
-181 EGLEQVVRDNPS
+181 DGLQQVVRDNPG

-212 KQGIEQLAGLW
+212 DQGIEQLAGLW

-242 PEEPAS
+242 PQEPAS

-273 SGRGGAAVAGAYD
+273 SGSGGAAVADAYG

-292 LSAARRAFEAVLK
+292 LSAARRGFQGVLE

-310 AEAVAGLGLIDLRQG
+310 AEAVAGLGLADLRQG
-325 RFGPAE
+325 RFGAAE
-331 QRLTRAI
+331 QRLARAI
-338 RMAPNRRNDWA
+338 RMAPDRRADWA

-362 GARALNEQRN
+362 EARALNEQQN

-385 AGGRRGRDASLL
+385 AGGRRGRDAALL
-397 QGEILLGQDRPQ
+397 QGDILLAQDRPQ

-415 RDLLEND
+415 RDLLESDD
-422 AANNDARVGL
+422 ANSDARVGL

-467 SQVLRRRAQDLIDDG
+467 SQVLRERAQALIDDG

-494 VAAAPGDPWAR
+494 VAAAPRDPWAR
-505 LELAKRMQARGQ
+505 LALAKRMQARGQ

-550 WQHAQGLLD
+550 WQHALDLLD

-569 SQALRQRVENGAR
+569 SQALRRRVENGAR

-607 APPKTPA
+607 EPPETPA
-614 ETGQLANFLV
+614 QTGQLANFLV
-624 DRGESSL
+624 ERGESSL
-631 ALTLVRKDLS
+631 ALTLVRKDLAK
-641 EGLDRGAP
+641 GLDRGAP

-671 LRELQRRAE
+671 LRELERRAE
-680 QQPGGAEV
+680 RRPGGAGA

-724 PDNEALVLALGRV
+724 PDNEKLVLALGRV

-744 REAAVTYDWLLAR
+744 REAATTYDWLLAR

-776 DVDRA
+776 DVERA
-781 EQLLEQAAP
+781 EQLLEEAAP
-790 LEDSEL
+790 LEDGEL

-819 AADAQYRANR
+819 AADAHYRANR
-829 SGAPAALAG
+829 SGAPSALAG
-838 SANPFRKTAGKTP
+838 SANPFRKSAGKTP
-851 ENRWLALAE
+851 ENRWLALAD
-860 GEDNNDGTRT
+860 GDGNNDGARA
-870 DVWLPGNLSAG
+870 DVWLPGNRSPG
-881 NRGQHWQPPVREQ
+881 NEGQHWQPPARER
-894 AVAAASA
+894 AVAASA
-901 PSAGYYQPGAAPRP
+901 PSGDYYQPGAVSRP

-945 RVETGLALRN
+945 RVETGLGLRN

-981 GRFRGVVTPTF
+981 GRFRGAVTPTF

-1002 SERFGFGPLS
+1002 AGRFGFGPLAE
-1012 DGAASLAGTLD
+1012 GTASLAGNLE

-1030 EVGQSAAQLESAQ
+1030 EVGQSAEQLEAAESAV
-1043 AEFGDAETAFNE
+1043 DE
-1055 AGVVRDTAEA
+1055 AQT
-1065 DFNQAEAAYQTALAD
+1065 AYQEALDEFNTQVPPDPDDENAD
-1080 PTSTEQELAA
+1080 EVDLVTQEELDA
-1090 LEALVETE
+1090 LENQV
-1098 QADLNEAE
+1098 ADLEDQRDQAANQFENATGLNVLNE
-1106 TQFTN
+1106 
-1111 ADQQL
+1111 
-1116 ESAETQLANADTQ
+1116 
-1129 FDNANDLD
+1129 
-1137 VLYELGIDLGALSDE
+1137 VGIDLDALSDE
-1152 QRAFID
+1152 QRAFVD
-1158 DYLVSN
+1158 RFLVSN

-1219 GYQGQAFAADI
+1219 GYQGRAFAADI

-1247 WTPKLGRNGRFIL
+1247 WAPKLGRNGRFIL

-1273 YAGVEDPATGDRWG
+1273 YAGVEDPGTGDRWG
-1287 GVTRTGGRIGL
+1287 GVVRTGGRLGL
-1298 TFDNGPLGLYSDL
+1298 TFDNGPLGLYGDL
-1311 GFYNY
+1311 GFYHY

-1331 GGYLRPIREDDRE
+1331 GGYLRPVREDGRE

-1383 EYSEDYHRWT
+1383 EYSEDYRRWT
-1393 WNATFAPGFQ
+1393 WSATFAPGFQ

-1438 AESKSGF
+1438 AESESGF

-1462 LGTRVGY
+1462 LGTRLGY

>member
-1 MKQAILALPVLL
+1 MKRATLALPMVLW
-13 CLVTLPDRAP
+13 LVMTPAWAA
-23 AQQNSEAAAG
+23 AQQGSEATGDQAPRAG
-33 NGAEAGASSLDAL
+33 ESSLDAL

-62 RDALRRVLA
+62 RDALERVLA
-71 VEPGNTRALRGMG
+71 VEPDNARALRGMG
-84 ELALADEDRDGAR
+84 ELALAADDRDGAR
-97 QWLDRLRAQAPDSE
+97 QWLDRLRERAPGSE

-117 AALRRQQ
+117 AALRREQ

-135 LAKAGNTA
+135 LAKAGDA
-143 GAVARYEALFDGAG
+143 GAAVARYEALFDGAG

-181 EGLEQVVRDNPS
+181 DGLQQVVRRNPD

-212 KQGIEQLAGLW
+212 DQGIEQLAGLW

-242 PEEPAS
+242 PQEPAS

-273 SGRGGAAVAGAYD
+273 SGSGGAAVADAYD

-292 LSAARRAFEAVLK
+292 LSAARRGFQGVLE

-310 AEAVAGLGLIDLRQG
+310 AEAVAGLGLADLRQG
-325 RFGPAE
+325 RFGAAE
-331 QRLTRAI
+331 RRLARAI
-338 RMAPNRRNDWA
+338 RMAPDRRDDWA

-362 GARALNEQRN
+362 EARALNEQQN

-385 AGGRRGRDASLL
+385 AGGRRGRDAALL
-397 QGEILLGQDRPQ
+397 QGDILLAQDRPQ

-415 RDLLEND
+415 RDLLESDD
-422 AANNDARVGL
+422 ANSDARVGL

-467 SQVLRRRAQDLIDDG
+467 SQVLRERAQALIDDG

-494 VAAAPGDPWAR
+494 VAAAPRDPWAR
-505 LELAKRMQARGQ
+505 LALAKRMQARGQ

-550 WQHAQGLLD
+550 WQHALDLLD

-569 SQALRQRVENGAR
+569 TQALRRRVENGAR

-607 APPKTPA
+607 EPPETPA
-614 ETGQLANFLV
+614 QTGQLANFLV
-624 DRGESSL
+624 ERGESSL
-631 ALTLVRKDLS
+631 ALTLVRKDLAK
-641 EGLDRGAP
+641 GLDRGAP

-671 LRELQRRAE
+671 LRELERRAE
-680 QQPGGAEV
+680 RRPGGAGA
-688 FADARRTLSVASVDH
+688 FADARRTLSVAAVDH
-703 ARQSGDF
+703 ARQGGDF

-744 REAAVTYDWLLAR
+744 REAATTYDWLLAR

-781 EQLLEQAAP
+781 EQLLEEAAP
-790 LEDSEL
+790 LDDGEL

-819 AADAQYRANR
+819 AADAHYRDNR
-829 SGAPAALAG
+829 AGAPTALAG
-838 SANPFRKTAGKTP
+838 SANPFRKSAGKTP
-851 ENRWLALAE
+851 ENRWLALAD
-860 GEDNNDGTRT
+860 GDGGNDEPRA
-870 DVWLPGNLSAG
+870 DVWLPGQRAPG
-881 NRGQHWQPPVREQ
+881 NEGQHWRPPVREQ
-894 AVAAASA
+894 AVAASA
-901 PSAGYYQPGAAPRP
+901 PSAGYYQPGAASRQ

-935 REDVRRDVAP
+935 REDVRQDIAP

-1030 EVGQSAAQLESAQ
+1030 EVGQSADQLESAGANLDE
-1043 AEFGDAETAFNE
+1043 AEMAF
-1055 AGVVRDTAEA
+1055 DTAQV
-1065 DFNQAEAAYQTALAD
+1065 DFEQAEAAYQTALAD
-1080 PTSTEQELAA
+1080 PTSTVQELAA
-1090 LEALVETE
+1090 LEAAVAVE
-1098 QADLNEAE
+1098 QADLDEAG
-1106 TQFTN
+1106 TQFVN
-1111 ADQQL
+1111 ANEQR
-1116 ESAETQLANADTQ
+1116 EIAETQ

-1137 VLYELGIDLGALSDE
+1137 VLAELGIDLDALSDK

-1158 DYLVSN
+1158 DFLVSN

-1219 GYQGQAFAADI
+1219 GYQGRAFAADI

-1247 WTPKLGRNGRFIL
+1247 WAPKLGRNGRFIL

-1273 YAGVEDPATGDRWG
+1273 YAGVEDPGTGDRWG
-1287 GVTRTGGRIGL
+1287 GVTRTGGRLGL
-1298 TFDNGPLGLYSDL
+1298 TFDNGPLGLYGDL
-1311 GFYNY
+1311 GFYHY

-1331 GGYLRPIREDDRE
+1331 GGYLRPIREDGRE

-1383 EYSEDYHRWT
+1383 EYSEDYRRWT
-1393 WNATFAPGFQ
+1393 WSATFAPGFQ

-1438 AESKSGF
+1438 AESESGF

-1462 LGTRVGY
+1462 LGTRLGY

>member
-1 MKQAILALPVLL
+1 MKRATLALPMVLW
-13 CLVTLPDRAP
+13 LVMTPAWAA
-23 AQQNSEAAAG
+23 AQQGSEATGDQAPRAG
-33 NGAEAGASSLDAL
+33 ESSLEAL

-62 RDALRRVLA
+62 RDALERVLA
-71 VEPGNTRALRGMG
+71 VEPDNARALRGMG
-84 ELALADEDRDGAR
+84 ELALAADDRDGAR
-97 QWLDRLRAQAPDSE
+97 QWLDRLRERAPGSE

-117 AALRRQQ
+117 AALRREQ

-135 LAKAGNTA
+135 LAKAGDA
-143 GAVARYEALFDGAG
+143 GAAVARYEALFDGAG

-181 EGLEQVVRDNPS
+181 DGLEQVVRDNPG

-212 KQGIEQLAGLW
+212 DQGIEQLAGLW

-242 PEEPAS
+242 PQEPAS

-273 SGRGGAAVAGAYD
+273 SGSGGAAVADAYD

-292 LSAARRAFEAVLK
+292 LSAARRGFQGVLE

-310 AEAVAGLGLIDLRQG
+310 AEAVAGLGLADLRQG
-325 RFGPAE
+325 RFGAAE
-331 QRLTRAI
+331 QRLARAI
-338 RMAPNRRNDWA
+338 RMAPDRRADWA

-362 GARALNEQRN
+362 EARALNEQQN

-385 AGGRRGRDASLL
+385 AGGRRGRDAALL
-397 QGEILLGQDRPQ
+397 QGDILLAQDRPQ

-415 RDLLEND
+415 RDLLESDD
-422 AANNDARVGL
+422 ANSDARVGL

-467 SQVLRRRAQDLIDDG
+467 SQVLRERAQALIDDG

-494 VAAAPGDPWAR
+494 VAAAPRDPWAR
-505 LELAKRMQARGQ
+505 LALAKRMQARGQ

-550 WQHAQGLLD
+550 WQHALDLLD

-569 SQALRQRVENGAR
+569 SQALRRRVENGAR

-607 APPKTPA
+607 EPPETPA
-614 ETGQLANFLV
+614 QTGQLANFLV
-624 DRGESSL
+624 ERGESSL
-631 ALTLVRKDLS
+631 ALTLVRKDLAK
-641 EGLDRGAP
+641 GLDRGAP

-671 LRELQRRAE
+671 LRELERRAE
-680 QQPGGAEV
+680 RRPGGAGA
-688 FADARRTLSVASVDH
+688 FADARRTLSVAAVDH
-703 ARQSGDF
+703 ARQGGDF

-724 PDNEALVLALGRV
+724 PDNEKLVLALGRV

-744 REAAVTYDWLLAR
+744 REAATTYDWLLAR

-776 DVDRA
+776 DVERA
-781 EQLLEQAAP
+781 EQLLEEAAP
-790 LEDSEL
+790 LEDGEL

-819 AADAQYRANR
+819 AADAHYRANR
-829 SGAPAALAG
+829 SGAPSALAG
-838 SANPFRKTAGKTP
+838 SANPFRKSAGKTP
-851 ENRWLALAE
+851 ENRWLARAD
-860 GEDNNDGTRT
+860 GDGNNDGARA
-870 DVWLPGNLSAG
+870 DVWLPGNRSPG
-881 NRGQHWQPPVREQ
+881 NEGQHWQPPAREQ
-894 AVAAASA
+894 AVAASA
-901 PSAGYYQPGAAPRP
+901 PSGDYYQPGAASRP

-945 RVETGLALRN
+945 RVETGLGLRN

-981 GRFRGVVTPTF
+981 GRFRGAVTPTF

-1002 SERFGFGPLS
+1002 AGRFGFGPLAE
-1012 DGAASLAGTLD
+1012 GTASLAGNLE

-1030 EVGQSAAQLESAQ
+1030 EVGQSAEQLEAAESAV
-1043 AEFGDAETAFNE
+1043 DE
-1055 AGVVRDTAEA
+1055 AQT
-1065 DFNQAEAAYQTALAD
+1065 AYQ
-1080 PTSTEQELAA
+1080 EA
-1090 LEALVETE
+1090 LEEFNTQVPPDPDDENADEVDLVTQEELDALENQV
-1098 QADLNEAE
+1098 ADLEDQRDQAAN
-1106 TQFTN
+1106 QFEN
-1111 ADQQL
+1111 AT
-1116 ESAETQLANADTQ
+1116 SRN
-1129 FDNANDLD
+1129 
-1137 VLYELGIDLGALSDE
+1137 VLYEVGIDLDALSDE
-1152 QRAFID
+1152 QRAFVD
-1158 DYLVSN
+1158 RFLVSN

-1219 GYQGQAFAADI
+1219 GYQGRAFAADI

-1247 WTPKLGRNGRFIL
+1247 WAPKLGRNGRFIL

-1287 GVTRTGGRIGL
+1287 GVTRTGGRLGL
-1298 TFDNGPLGLYSDL
+1298 TFDNGPLGLYGDL
-1311 GFYNY
+1311 GFYHY

-1331 GGYLRPIREDDRE
+1331 GGYLRPIREDGRE

-1383 EYSEDYHRWT
+1383 EYSEDYRRWT
-1393 WNATFAPGFQ
+1393 WSATFAPGFQ

-1438 AESKSGF
+1438 AESESGF

-1462 LGTRVGY
+1462 LGTRLGY

>member
-1 MKQAILALPVLL
+1 MKRATLALSMVLW
-13 CLVTLPDRAP
+13 LVMTPAWAA
-23 AQQNSEAAAG
+23 AQQGSEATGDQAPRAG
-33 NGAEAGASSLDAL
+33 ESSLDAL

-62 RDALRRVLA
+62 RDALERVLA
-71 VEPGNTRALRGMG
+71 VEPDNARALRGMG
-84 ELALADEDRDGAR
+84 ELALAADDRDGAR
-97 QWLDRLRAQAPDSE
+97 QWLDRLRERAPGSE

-117 AALRRQQ
+117 AALRREQ

-135 LAKAGNTA
+135 LAKAGDA
-143 GAVARYEALFDGAG
+143 GAAVARYEALFDGAG

-181 EGLEQVVRDNPS
+181 DGLQQVVRRNPD

-212 KQGIEQLAGLW
+212 DQGIEQLAGLW

-242 PEEPAS
+242 PQEPAS

-273 SGRGGAAVAGAYD
+273 SGSGGAAVADAYD

-292 LSAARRAFEAVLK
+292 LSAARRGFQGVLE

-310 AEAVAGLGLIDLRQG
+310 AEAVAGLGLADLRQG
-325 RFGPAE
+325 RFGAAE
-331 QRLTRAI
+331 QRLARAI
-338 RMAPNRRNDWA
+338 RMAPDRRADWA

-362 GARALNEQRN
+362 EARALNEQQN

-385 AGGRRGRDASLL
+385 AGGRRGRDAALL
-397 QGEILLGQDRPQ
+397 QGDILLAQDRPQ

-415 RDLLEND
+415 RDLLESDD
-422 AANNDARVGL
+422 ANSDARVGL

-467 SQVLRRRAQDLIDDG
+467 SQVLRERAQALIDDG

-494 VAAAPGDPWAR
+494 VAAAPRYPWAR
-505 LELAKRMQARGQ
+505 LALAKRMQARGQ

-550 WQHAQGLLD
+550 WQHALDLLD

-569 SQALRQRVENGAR
+569 SQALRRRVENGAR

-607 APPKTPA
+607 EPPETPA
-614 ETGQLANFLV
+614 QTGQLANFLV
-624 DRGESSL
+624 ERGESSL
-631 ALTLVRKDLS
+631 ALTLVRKDLAK
-641 EGLDRGAP
+641 GLDRGAP

-671 LRELQRRAE
+671 LRELERRAE
-680 QQPGGAEV
+680 RRPGGAGA
-688 FADARRTLSVASVDH
+688 FADARRTLSVAAVDH

-724 PDNEALVLALGRV
+724 PDNEKLVLALGRV

-744 REAAVTYDWLLAR
+744 REAATTYDWLLAR

-781 EQLLEQAAP
+781 EQLLEEAAP
-790 LEDSEL
+790 LEDGEL

-819 AADAQYRANR
+819 AADAHYRANR
-829 SGAPAALAG
+829 SGAPSALAG
-838 SANPFRKTAGKTP
+838 SANPFRKSAGKTP
-851 ENRWLALAE
+851 ENRWLALAD
-860 GEDNNDGTRT
+860 GDGNNDGARA
-870 DVWLPGNLSAG
+870 DVWLPGNRSPG
-881 NRGQHWQPPVREQ
+881 NEGQHWQPPAREQ
-894 AVAAASA
+894 AVAASA
-901 PSAGYYQPGAAPRP
+901 PSGDYYQPGAASRP

-945 RVETGLALRN
+945 RVETGLGLRN

-992 LNAGSVSGSA
+992 LNAGAVSGSA
-1002 SERFGFGPLS
+1002 AERFGFGPLA
-1012 DGAASLAGTLD
+1012 DGTASLAGNLE

-1030 EVGQSAAQLESAQ
+1030 EVGQSAEQLEAAQ
-1043 AEFGDAETAFNE
+1043 GAVDE
-1055 AGVVRDTAEA
+1055 ART
-1065 DFNQAEAAYQTALAD
+1065 AYQEALDEFNTQVPPDPDDEDAD
-1080 PTSTEQELAA
+1080 QVDLVTQDELDA
-1090 LEALVETE
+1090 LENQVASLEDQRD
-1098 QADLNEAE
+1098 QAA
-1106 TQFTN
+1106 TQF
-1111 ADQQL
+1111 
-1116 ESAETQLANADTQ
+1116 ESATSRN
-1129 FDNANDLD
+1129 
-1137 VLYELGIDLGALSDE
+1137 VLYEVGIDLDALSDE
-1152 QRAFID
+1152 QRAFVD
-1158 DYLVSN
+1158 RFLVSN

-1169 FSLEADTPEEFEAR
+1169 FSLEADTPEEYEAR

-1247 WTPKLGRNGRFIL
+1247 WVPKLGRNGRFIL

-1287 GVTRTGGRIGL
+1287 GVTRTGGRLGL
-1298 TFDNGPLGLYSDL
+1298 TFDNGPLGLYGDL
-1311 GFYNY
+1311 GFYHY

-1331 GGYLRPIREDDRE
+1331 GGYLRPIREDGRE

-1383 EYSEDYHRWT
+1383 EYSEDYRRWT
-1393 WNATFAPGFQ
+1393 WSATFAPGFQ

-1438 AESKSGF
+1438 AESESGF

-1462 LGTRVGY
+1462 LGTRLGY

>member
-1 MKQAILALPVLL
+1 MKRATLALPMVLW
-13 CLVTLPDRAP
+13 LVMTPAWAA
-23 AQQNSEAAAG
+23 AQQGSEATGDQAPRAG
-33 NGAEAGASSLDAL
+33 ESSLEAL

-62 RDALRRVLA
+62 RDALERVLA
-71 VEPGNTRALRGMG
+71 VEPDNARALRGMG
-84 ELALADEDRDGAR
+84 ELALAADDRDGAR
-97 QWLDRLRAQAPDSE
+97 QWLDRLRERAPGSE

-117 AALRRQQ
+117 AALRREQ

-135 LAKAGNTA
+135 LAKAGDA
-143 GAVARYEALFDGAG
+143 GAAVARYEALFDGAG

-181 EGLEQVVRDNPS
+181 DGLEQVVRDNPG

-212 KQGIEQLAGLW
+212 DQGIEQLAGLW

-242 PEEPAS
+242 PQEPAS

-273 SGRGGAAVAGAYD
+273 SGSGGAAVADAYD

-292 LSAARRAFEAVLK
+292 LSAARRGFQGVLE

-310 AEAVAGLGLIDLRQG
+310 AEAVAGLGLADLRQG
-325 RFGPAE
+325 RFGAAE
-331 QRLTRAI
+331 QRLARAI
-338 RMAPNRRNDWA
+338 RMAPDRRADWA

-362 GARALNEQRN
+362 EARALNEQQN

-385 AGGRRGRDASLL
+385 AGGRRGRDAALL
-397 QGEILLGQDRPQ
+397 QGDILLAQDRPQ

-415 RDLLEND
+415 RDLLESDD
-422 AANNDARVGL
+422 ANSDARVGL

-467 SQVLRRRAQDLIDDG
+467 SQVLRERAQALIDDG

-494 VAAAPGDPWAR
+494 VAAAPRDPWAR
-505 LELAKRMQARGQ
+505 LALAKRMQARGQ

-550 WQHAQGLLD
+550 WQHALDLLD

-569 SQALRQRVENGAR
+569 SQALRRRVENGAR

-607 APPKTPA
+607 EPPETPA
-614 ETGQLANFLV
+614 QTGQLANFLV
-624 DRGESSL
+624 ERGESSL
-631 ALTLVRKDLS
+631 ALTLVRKDLAK
-641 EGLDRGAP
+641 GLDRGAP

-671 LRELQRRAE
+671 LRELERRAE
-680 QQPGGAEV
+680 RRPGGAGA
-688 FADARRTLSVASVDH
+688 FADARRTLSVAAVDH
-703 ARQSGDF
+703 ARQGGDF

-724 PDNEALVLALGRV
+724 PDNEKLVLALGRV

-744 REAAVTYDWLLAR
+744 REAATTYDWLLAR

-776 DVDRA
+776 DVERA
-781 EQLLEQAAP
+781 EQLLEEAAP
-790 LEDSEL
+790 LEDGEL

-819 AADAQYRANR
+819 AADAHYRANR
-829 SGAPAALAG
+829 SGAPSALAG
-838 SANPFRKTAGKTP
+838 SANPFRKSAGKTP
-851 ENRWLALAE
+851 ENRWLALAD
-860 GEDNNDGTRT
+860 GDGNNDGARA
-870 DVWLPGNLSAG
+870 DVWLPGNRSPG
-881 NRGQHWQPPVREQ
+881 NEGQHWQPPAREQ
-894 AVAAASA
+894 AVAASA
-901 PSAGYYQPGAAPRP
+901 PSGDYYQPGAAPRP

-945 RVETGLALRN
+945 RVETGLGLRN

-981 GRFRGVVTPTF
+981 GRFRGAVTPTF

-1002 SERFGFGPLS
+1002 AGRFGFGPLAE
-1012 DGAASLAGTLD
+1012 GTASLAGNLE

-1030 EVGQSAAQLESAQ
+1030 EVGQSAEQLEAAESAV
-1043 AEFGDAETAFNE
+1043 DE
-1055 AGVVRDTAEA
+1055 AQT
-1065 DFNQAEAAYQTALAD
+1065 AYQ
-1080 PTSTEQELAA
+1080 EA
-1090 LEALVETE
+1090 LEEFNTQVPPDPDDENADEVDLVTQEELDALENQV
-1098 QADLNEAE
+1098 ADLEDQRDQAAN
-1106 TQFTN
+1106 QFEN
-1111 ADQQL
+1111 AT
-1116 ESAETQLANADTQ
+1116 SRN
-1129 FDNANDLD
+1129 
-1137 VLYELGIDLGALSDE
+1137 VLYEVGIDLDALSDE
-1152 QRAFID
+1152 QRAFVD
-1158 DYLVSN
+1158 RFLVSN

-1219 GYQGQAFAADI
+1219 GYQGRAFAADI

-1247 WTPKLGRNGRFIL
+1247 WAPKLGRNGRFIL

-1287 GVTRTGGRIGL
+1287 GVTRTGGRLGL
-1298 TFDNGPLGLYSDL
+1298 TFDNGPLGLYGDL
-1311 GFYNY
+1311 GFYHY

-1331 GGYLRPIREDDRE
+1331 GGYLRPIREDGRE

-1383 EYSEDYHRWT
+1383 EYSEDYRRWT
-1393 WNATFAPGFQ
+1393 WSATFAPGFQ

-1438 AESKSGF
+1438 AESESGF

-1462 LGTRVGY
+1462 LGTRLGY

>member
-1 MKQAILALPVLL
+1 MKRATLALPMVLWL
-13 CLVTLPDRAP
+13 TIVPGWAA
-23 AQQNSEAAAG
+23 AQAGSEATGDQAPRAG
-33 NGAEAGASSLDAL
+33 ESSLEAL

-62 RDALRRVLA
+62 RDALERVLA
-71 VEPGNTRALRGMG
+71 VEPDNARALRGMG
-84 ELALADEDRDGAR
+84 ELALAADDRDGAR
-97 QWLDRLRAQAPDSE
+97 QWLDRLRERAPGSE

-117 AALRRQQ
+117 AALRREQ

-135 LAKAGNTA
+135 LAKAGDA
-143 GAVARYEALFDGAG
+143 GAAVARYEALFDGAG

-181 EGLEQVVRDNPS
+181 DGLEQVVRDNPG

-212 KQGIEQLAGLW
+212 DQGIEQLAGLW

-242 PEEPAS
+242 PQEPAS

-273 SGRGGAAVAGAYD
+273 SGSGGAAVADAYD

-292 LSAARRAFEAVLK
+292 LSAARRGFQGVLE

-310 AEAVAGLGLIDLRQG
+310 AEAVAGLGLADLRQG
-325 RFGPAE
+325 RFGAAE
-331 QRLTRAI
+331 QRLARAI
-338 RMAPNRRNDWA
+338 RMAPDRRADWA

-362 GARALNEQRN
+362 EARALNEQQN

-385 AGGRRGRDASLL
+385 AGGRRGRDAALL
-397 QGEILLGQDRPQ
+397 QGDILLAQDRPQ

-415 RDLLEND
+415 RDLLESDD
-422 AANNDARVGL
+422 ANSDARVGL

-467 SQVLRRRAQDLIDDG
+467 SQVLRERAQALIDDG

-494 VAAAPGDPWAR
+494 VAAAPRDPWAR
-505 LELAKRMQARGQ
+505 LALAKRMQARGQ

-550 WQHAQGLLD
+550 WQHALDLLD
-559 RLPADARDSD
+559 RLPAAARDSD
-569 SQALRQRVENGAR
+569 SQALRRRVENGAR

-607 APPKTPA
+607 EPPETPA
-614 ETGQLANFLV
+614 QTGQLANFLV
-624 DRGESSL
+624 ERGESSL
-631 ALTLVRKDLS
+631 ALTLVRKDLAK
-641 EGLDRGAP
+641 GLERGAP

-671 LRELQRRAE
+671 LRELERRAE
-680 QQPGGAEV
+680 RRPGGAGA
-688 FADARRTLSVASVDH
+688 FADARRTLSVAAVDH
-703 ARQSGDF
+703 ARQGGDF

-724 PDNEALVLALGRV
+724 PDNEKLVLALGRV

-744 REAAVTYDWLLAR
+744 REAATTYDWLLAR

-776 DVDRA
+776 DVERA
-781 EQLLEQAAP
+781 EQLLEEAAP
-790 LEDSEL
+790 LEDGEL

-819 AADAQYRANR
+819 AADAHYRANR
-829 SGAPAALAG
+829 SGAPSALAG
-838 SANPFRKTAGKTP
+838 SANPFRKSAGKTP
-851 ENRWLALAE
+851 ENRWLALAD
-860 GEDNNDGTRT
+860 GDGNNDGARA
-870 DVWLPGNLSAG
+870 DVWLPGNRSPG
-881 NRGQHWQPPVREQ
+881 NEGQHWQPPAREQ
-894 AVAAASA
+894 AVAASA
-901 PSAGYYQPGAAPRP
+901 PSGDYYQPGAVSRP

-945 RVETGLALRN
+945 RVETGLGLRN

-981 GRFRGVVTPTF
+981 GRFRGAVTPTF

-1002 SERFGFGPLS
+1002 AGRFGFGPLAE
-1012 DGAASLAGTLD
+1012 GTASLAGNLD

-1030 EVGQSAAQLESAQ
+1030 EVGQSAEQLEAAESAV
-1043 AEFGDAETAFNE
+1043 DE
-1055 AGVVRDTAEA
+1055 AQT
-1065 DFNQAEAAYQTALAD
+1065 AYQ
-1080 PTSTEQELAA
+1080 EA
-1090 LEALVETE
+1090 LEEFNTQVPPDPDDENADGVDLVTQEELDALENQV
-1098 QADLNEAE
+1098 ADLEDQRDQAAN
-1106 TQFTN
+1106 QFEN
-1111 ADQQL
+1111 AT
-1116 ESAETQLANADTQ
+1116 SRN
-1129 FDNANDLD
+1129 
-1137 VLYELGIDLGALSDE
+1137 VLYEVGIDLDALSDE
-1152 QRAFID
+1152 QRAFVD
-1158 DYLVSN
+1158 RFLVSN

-1219 GYQGQAFAADI
+1219 GYQGRAFAADI

-1247 WTPKLGRNGRFIL
+1247 WTPKLGRNGRFIV

-1287 GVTRTGGRIGL
+1287 GVTRTGGRLGL
-1298 TFDNGPLGLYSDL
+1298 TFDNGPLGLYGDL
-1311 GFYNY
+1311 GFYHY

-1331 GGYLRPIREDDRE
+1331 GGYLRPIREDGRE

-1383 EYSEDYHRWT
+1383 EYSEDYRRWT
-1393 WNATFAPGFQ
+1393 WSATFAPGFQ

-1438 AESKSGF
+1438 AESESGF
-1445 GVNLGAGL
+1445 GINLGAGL

-1462 LGTRVGY
+1462 LGTRLGY

>member
-1 MKQAILALPVLL
+1 MKRAILALPMVLWL
-13 CLVTLPDRAP
+13 AMVPGWAA
-23 AQQNSEAAAG
+23 AQQSSEATGGDAG
-33 NGAEAGASSLDAL
+33 GSSLEAL

-62 RDALRRVLA
+62 RDALQRVLA
-71 VEPGNTRALRGMG
+71 VEPDNTRALRGMG
-84 ELALADEDRDGAR
+84 ELDLAAGDRDAAR
-97 QWLDRLRAQAPDSE
+97 QWLDRLRARAPGSE
-111 DAARLQ
+111 DTARLQ
-117 AALRRQQ
+117 AALRRER
-124 ISNGDLMEARA
+124 ISNSDLMEARA
-135 LAKAGNTA
+135 LAKAGDA
-143 GAVARYEALFDGAG
+143 GAAVARYEALFDGAG

-181 EGLEQVVRDNPS
+181 DGLRQVVRRNPN

-212 KQGIEQLAGLW
+212 DQGIEQLAGLW
-223 RDQERLQVI
+223 REQQRLQVI

-263 VVRERLDSVL
+263 VVRERLESVL
-273 SGRGGAAVAGAYD
+273 SGNGGAAVAEAYD

-292 LSAARRAFEAVLK
+292 LRAARRGFEGVLE

-310 AEAVAGLGLIDLRQG
+310 AEAVAGLGLADLRQG

-331 QRLTRAI
+331 QRLARAI
-338 RMAPNRRNDWA
+338 RMAPERRDDWA

-362 GARALNEQRN
+362 EARALYQKET

-385 AGGRRGRDASLL
+385 AGGRRGRDAALL

-415 RDLLEND
+415 RDLLESD
-422 AANNDARVGL
+422 GDNNDARVGL

-444 ANRIYAELPAEER
+444 ANRIYADLPAEER

-467 SQVLRRRAQDLIDDG
+467 SQALRERARALIDDG

-494 VAAAPGDPWAR
+494 VAAAPDDPWAR
-505 LELAKRMQARGQ
+505 LELARRMQARGQ

-525 EPLEAPDA
+525 EPLEAPGA
-533 EPEALLAAAQ
+533 APEALLAAAR
-543 FAADQGR
+543 FAVDQGR
-550 WQHAQGLLD
+550 WQHALDLLD

-569 SQALRQRVENGAR
+569 SRALRRRVENGAR

-607 APPKTPA
+607 EPPETPA
-614 ETGQLANFLV
+614 QTGRLANFLV

-641 EGLDRGAP
+641 KGLDRGAP
-649 KDFVPHALVL
+649 EDFVAHALVL

-671 LRELQRRAE
+671 LRELERRAE
-680 QQPGGAEV
+680 QQPGGAGA
-688 FADARRTLSVASVDH
+688 FADARRTLSVAAVDH

-724 PDNEALVLALGRV
+724 PDNEDLVLALGRV

-757 PGPQL
+757 PGPHL

-776 DVDRA
+776 DVERA
-781 EQLLEQAAP
+781 EQLLEEAAP
-790 LEDSEL
+790 LEDGEL

-801 RTARRS
+801 RAARRS

-829 SGAPAALAG
+829 SGAPAALAA
-838 SANPFRKTAGKTP
+838 SANPFRKSAGKTP
-851 ENRWLALAE
+851 ENRWLALA
-860 GEDNNDGTRT
+860 DGDDSDGART
-870 DVWLPGNLSAG
+870 DVWLPGNVSSG
-881 NRGQHWQPPVREQ
+881 NAAQHWQPPVREQ
-894 AVAAASA
+894 AVAALA
-901 PSAGYYQPGAAPRP
+901 PSGDDYPPGTASRP
-915 APAPTPVQESAR
+915 TPAPTPVQQSAR

-935 REDVRRDVAP
+935 REDVRREMAP
-945 RVETGLALRN
+945 RVEGGLGLRN

-1002 SERFGFGPLS
+1002 AGRFGFGPLAE
-1012 DGAASLAGTLD
+1012 GTASLAGNLE

-1030 EVGQSAAQLESAQ
+1030 EVGQSAEQLEAAQSAVDQ
-1043 AEFGDAETAFNE
+1043 AQT
-1055 AGVVRDTAEA
+1055 
-1065 DFNQAEAAYQTALAD
+1065 AYQEALDEFNTQVPPDPDDEDAD
-1080 PTSTEQELAA
+1080 QVDLVTQEELDA
-1090 LEALVETE
+1090 LENQV
-1098 QADLNEAE
+1098 ADLEG
-1106 TQFTN
+1106 QR
-1111 ADQQL
+1111 DQAATRF
-1116 ESAETQLANADTQ
+1116 ESATSRN
-1129 FDNANDLD
+1129 
-1137 VLYELGIDLGALSDE
+1137 VLYEVGIDLDALSDE
-1152 QRAFID
+1152 QRAFVD
-1158 DYLVSN
+1158 RFLVAN

-1219 GYQGQAFAADI
+1219 GYQGRAFAADI

-1247 WTPKLGRNGRFIL
+1247 WTPKLARNGRFIV

-1287 GVTRTGGRIGL
+1287 GVTRTGGRLGL
-1298 TFDNGPLGLYSDL
+1298 TFDNGPLGLYGDL
-1311 GFYNY
+1311 GLYHY

-1331 GGYLRPIREDDRE
+1331 GGYLRPVREDGRE

-1383 EYSEDYHRWT
+1383 EYSEDYRRWT
-1393 WNATFAPGFQ
+1393 WSATFAPGFQ
-1403 SYSSDAA
+1403 SYSTDAA

-1438 AESKSGF
+1438 AESESGF

-1462 LGTRVGY
+1462 LGTRLGY
-1469 DTFGDYSETKASVN
+1469 DTFGDYSETQASVN